1 MNNKIRIS
9 PILLSATRECCAL
22 ATLWRHEY
30 LTPEHLLFS
39 IASNTYFADAL
50 FRYRARVETVVDTL
64 KGYLENIETVPADE
78 HLELHISVYLDKVRK
93 EMRELAGAEVL
104 DVPHLIRVI
113 FNHPE
118 MHAYHALSEAMRS
131 TDPSDQDLF
140 LKLLER
146 SCPFNNSFDD
156 EEDEQT
162 QCREFICV
170 FGDEECIGMPIEL
183 ALTNEVIDDDDDVD
197 AEEDGGDD
205 DDDENYDRY
214 FGHAAPYTDEQSL
227 LLGSNEISWRDYVKP
242 IKFDPKKQNPLI
254 GREAEIARTLQVLC
268 RKEKNNPLHLGDP
281 GVGKTAIIYGLVEM
295 INHDKVPDRL
305 IGTEI
310 YQLDLSSLV
319 SGTQYRGEFEKRVKA
334 VMDGLVK
341 EGNAIVYID
350 GIHNIVGTGATG
362 DSHVDAANLLK
373 PYFENSGIQFIGST
387 TFADYKRS
395 LANSQ
400 SITRYFQQID
410 ILEPSIN
417 EAVNILMGLK
427 SRFEKFHGVTY
438 TDDAIEYAVKASAR
452 YINNRALPDKAID
465 LIDEAG
471 AYLELNPDD
480 SMTVTKNSI
489 SQVLA
494 KICKVEHLAD
504 SNADDE
510 RLDTLYERIN
520 AKIYGQDE
528 ALKSVVEAVQMSRAG
543 LLEENK
549 PVASLL
555 FVGPTGVGKT
565 EVARVLAHEMGM
577 NLVRFDMSEYAEKH
591 AVAKLIGSP
600 AGYVGYDDGGL
611 LTDAIRR
618 TPNCVLLLDEIEKAH
633 PDIYNILLQVMDYAS
648 LTDNHGNKA
657 DFRHVILIM
666 TSNAGAQHAG
676 KPAVGFNST
685 VRRGDVMA
693 KAVKST
699 FKPEFIN
706 RLSSVVVF
714 NDLSRHMAE
723 LILEKRIN
731 ELSERLKPNKIML
744 SISSQCR
751 EWLLDK
757 GFTPEYGAR
766 ELDRVISHS
775 LKTKLMREILFGE
788 LKNGGNASVDIA
800 NGELIIT
807 TTQPK
812 NDKQQLC

>member
-1 MNNKIRIS
+1 MDNKIRIS
-9 PILLSATRECCAL
+9 PILLAATTECCSL

-39 IASNTYFADAL
+39 IASNAYFSDAL
-50 FRYRARVETVVDTL
+50 RRYGARSESITDAL
-64 KGYLENIETVPADE
+64 KIYIDNLETVPKGE
-78 HLELHISVYLDKVRK
+78 KFELHISVYLDMVRK
-93 EMRELAGAEVL
+93 EMRELAGQEVL
-104 DVPHLIRVI
+104 DAPHLIQVI

-118 MHAYHALSEAMRS
+118 MYACYALTQALHSS
-131 TDPSDQDLF
+131 NPSDEDLF
-140 LKLLER
+140 LKLLKR
-146 SCPFNNSFDD
+146 SCAFNNNFDD
-156 EEDEQT
+156 EDDELSL
-162 QCREFICV
+162 CSDYIRV
-170 FGDEECIGMPIEL
+170 FGDAECIDTPIEIVSD
-183 ALTNEVIDDDDDVD
+183 NEAIDDDDD
-197 AEEDGGDD
+197 
-205 DDDENYDRY
+205 DDEEYENYEYEFPLSD
-214 FGHAAPYTDEQSL
+214 GQSSL
-227 LLGSNEISWRDYVKP
+227 SGSEEISWRNYVKV
-242 IKFDPKKQNPLI
+242 IQFDPQKHNPLI

-281 GVGKTAIIYGLVEM
+281 GVGKTAIIYGIADMLSHNKAPKR
-295 INHDKVPDRL
+295 IL
-305 IGTEI
+305 GTTI

-334 VMDGLVK
+334 VMDGILK

-362 DSHVDAANLLK
+362 ESHVDAANLLK
-373 PYFENSGIQFIGST
+373 PYFENSEIQFIGST

-395 LANSQ
+395 LANSP

-410 ILEPSIN
+410 IPEPSVD
-417 EAVNILMGLK
+417 EAINILRGLK
-427 SRFEKFHGVTY
+427 SRFERFHGVTY

-471 AYLELNPDD
+471 AYLELYPNEQ
-480 SMTVTKNSI
+480 MTITKNSI

-494 KICKVEHLAD
+494 KVCKVEHLAD

-510 RLDTLYERIN
+510 HLDTLYERIN

-591 AVAKLIGSP
+591 TVAKLIGSP

-723 LILEKRIN
+723 LILEKRIK
-731 ELSERLKPNKIML
+731 ELSERLKPNKITL

-751 EWLLDK
+751 EWLLNK

-775 LKTKLMREILFGE
+775 LKSKLMREILFGK
-788 LKNGGNASVDIA
+788 LKNGGNAWADIA

-807 TTQPK
+807 SNPS
-812 NDKQQLC
+812 NDDNVSRT

>member
-1 MNNKIRIS
+1 MDNKIRIS
-9 PILLSATRECCAL
+9 PILLAATTECCSL

-39 IASNTYFADAL
+39 IASNAYFSDAL
-50 FRYRARVETVVDTL
+50 RRYGARSESITDAL
-64 KGYLENIETVPADE
+64 KIYIDDLETVPKGE
-78 HLELHISVYLDKVRK
+78 KFELHISVYLDMVRK
-93 EMRELAGAEVL
+93 EMRELAGQEVL
-104 DVPHLIRVI
+104 DAPHLIQVI

-118 MHAYHALSEAMRS
+118 MYACYALTQALHSS
-131 TDPSDQDLF
+131 NPSDEDLF
-140 LKLLER
+140 LKLLKR
-146 SCPFNNSFDD
+146 SCAFNNSFDD
-156 EEDEQT
+156 EDDELSL
-162 QCREFICV
+162 CSDYIRV
-170 FGDEECIGMPIEL
+170 FGDAECIDTPIEIVSD
-183 ALTNEVIDDDDDVD
+183 NEAIDDDDDD
-197 AEEDGGDD
+197 EEY
-205 DDDENYDRY
+205 ENYEYEFPLSD
-214 FGHAAPYTDEQSL
+214 GQSSL
-227 LLGSNEISWRDYVKP
+227 SGSEEISWRNYVKV
-242 IKFDPKKQNPLI
+242 IQFDPQKHNPLI

-281 GVGKTAIIYGLVEM
+281 GVGKTAIIYGIADM
-295 INHDKVPDRL
+295 ISHNKAPERIL
-305 IGTEI
+305 GTTI

-334 VMDGLVK
+334 VMDGILK

-362 DSHVDAANLLK
+362 ESHVDAANLLK
-373 PYFENSGIQFIGST
+373 PYFENSEIQFIGST
-387 TFADYKRS
+387 TFTDYKRS
-395 LANSQ
+395 LANSP

-410 ILEPSIN
+410 IPEPSVD
-417 EAVNILMGLK
+417 EAINILRGLK
-427 SRFEKFHGVTY
+427 SRFERFHGVTY

-471 AYLELNPDD
+471 AYLELYPNEQ
-480 SMTVTKNSI
+480 MTITKNSI

-494 KICKVEHLAD
+494 KVCKVEHLAD

-510 RLDTLYERIN
+510 HLDTLYERIN

-591 AVAKLIGSP
+591 TVAKLIGSP

-723 LILEKRIN
+723 LILEKRIK
-731 ELSERLKPNKIML
+731 ELSERLKPNKISL

-775 LKTKLMREILFGE
+775 LKSKLMREILFGK
-788 LKNGGNASVDIA
+788 LKNGGNAWADIA
-800 NGELIIT
+800 DGELIIT
-807 TTQPK
+807 SNPS
-812 NDKQQLC
+812 NDDNVSRT

>member
-1 MNNKIRIS
+1 MDNKIRIS
-9 PILLSATRECCAL
+9 PILLAATTECCSL

-39 IASNTYFADAL
+39 IASNAYFSDAL
-50 FRYRARVETVVDTL
+50 RRYGARSESITDAL
-64 KGYLENIETVPADE
+64 KIYIDDLETVPKGE
-78 HLELHISVYLDKVRK
+78 KFELHISVYLDIVRK
-93 EMRELAGAEVL
+93 EMRELAGQEVL
-104 DVPHLIRVI
+104 DAPHLIQVI

-118 MHAYHALSEAMRS
+118 MYACYALTQALHSS
-131 TDPSDQDLF
+131 NPSDEDLF
-140 LKLLER
+140 LKLLKR
-146 SCPFNNSFDD
+146 SCAFNNSFDD
-156 EEDEQT
+156 EDDELSL
-162 QCREFICV
+162 CSDYIRV
-170 FGDEECIGMPIEL
+170 FGDAECIDTPIEIVSD
-183 ALTNEVIDDDDDVD
+183 NEAIDDDDD
-197 AEEDGGDD
+197 
-205 DDDENYDRY
+205 DDEEYENYEY
-214 FGHAAPYTDEQSL
+214 EFPLSGGQSSL
-227 LLGSNEISWRDYVKP
+227 SGSEEISWRNYVKV
-242 IKFDPKKQNPLI
+242 IQFDPQKHNPLI

-281 GVGKTAIIYGLVEM
+281 GVGKTAIIYGIADMLSHNKAPKR
-295 INHDKVPDRL
+295 IL
-305 IGTEI
+305 GTTI

-334 VMDGLVK
+334 VMDGILK

-362 DSHVDAANLLK
+362 ESHVDAANLLK
-373 PYFENSGIQFIGST
+373 PYFENSEIQFIGST

-395 LANSQ
+395 LANSP

-410 ILEPSIN
+410 IPEPSVD
-417 EAVNILMGLK
+417 EAINILRGLK
-427 SRFEKFHGVTY
+427 SRFERFHGVTY

-471 AYLELNPDD
+471 AYLELYPDD
-480 SMTVTKNSI
+480 QMTVTKNSI

-494 KICKVEHLAD
+494 KVCKVEHLAD

-510 RLDTLYERIN
+510 HLDTLYERIN

-591 AVAKLIGSP
+591 TVAKLIGSP

-723 LILEKRIN
+723 LILEKRIK
-731 ELSERLKPNKIML
+731 ELSERLKPNKITL

-751 EWLLDK
+751 EWLLNK

-775 LKTKLMREILFGE
+775 LKSKLMREILFGK
-788 LKNGGNASVDIA
+788 LKNGGNAWADIA

-807 TTQPK
+807 SNPS
-812 NDKQQLC
+812 NDDNVSRT

>member
-1 MNNKIRIS
+1 MDNKIRIS
-9 PILLSATRECCAL
+9 PILLAATTECCSL

-39 IASNTYFADAL
+39 IASNAYFSDAL
-50 FRYRARVETVVDTL
+50 RRYGARSESITDAL
-64 KGYLENIETVPADE
+64 KIYIDDLETVPKGE
-78 HLELHISVYLDKVRK
+78 KFELHISVYLDIVRK
-93 EMRELAGAEVL
+93 EMRELAGQEVL
-104 DVPHLIRVI
+104 DAPHLIQVI

-118 MHAYHALSEAMRS
+118 MYACYALTQALHSS
-131 TDPSDQDLF
+131 NPSDEDLF
-140 LKLLER
+140 LKLLKR
-146 SCPFNNSFDD
+146 SCAFNNSFDD
-156 EEDEQT
+156 EDDELSL
-162 QCREFICV
+162 CSDYIRV
-170 FGDEECIGMPIEL
+170 FGDAECIDTPIEIVSD
-183 ALTNEVIDDDDDVD
+183 NEAIDDDDD
-197 AEEDGGDD
+197 EEY
-205 DDDENYDRY
+205 ENYEYEFPLSD
-214 FGHAAPYTDEQSL
+214 GQSSL
-227 LLGSNEISWRDYVKP
+227 SGSEEISWRNYVKV
-242 IKFDPKKQNPLI
+242 IQFDPQKHNPLI

-281 GVGKTAIIYGLVEM
+281 GVGKTAIIYGIADMLSHNKAPKR
-295 INHDKVPDRL
+295 IL
-305 IGTEI
+305 GTTI

-334 VMDGLVK
+334 VMDGILK

-362 DSHVDAANLLK
+362 ESHVDAANLLK
-373 PYFENSGIQFIGST
+373 PYFENSEIQFIGST

-395 LANSQ
+395 LANSP

-410 ILEPSIN
+410 IPEPSVD
-417 EAVNILMGLK
+417 EAINILRGLK
-427 SRFEKFHGVTY
+427 SRFERFHGVTY

-471 AYLELNPDD
+471 AYLELYPNEQ
-480 SMTVTKNSI
+480 MTITKNSI

-494 KICKVEHLAD
+494 KVCKVEHLAD

-510 RLDTLYERIN
+510 HLDTLYERIN

-591 AVAKLIGSP
+591 TVAKLIGSP

-723 LILEKRIN
+723 LILEKRIK
-731 ELSERLKPNKIML
+731 ELSERLKPNKITL

-775 LKTKLMREILFGE
+775 LKSKLMREILFGK
-788 LKNGGNASVDIA
+788 LKNGGNAWADIA
-800 NGELIIT
+800 DGELIIT
-807 TTQPK
+807 SNPS
-812 NDKQQLC
+812 NDDNVSRT

>member
-1 MNNKIRIS
+1 MDNKIRIS
-9 PILLSATRECCAL
+9 PILLAATTECCSL

-39 IASNTYFADAL
+39 IASNAYFSDAL
-50 FRYRARVETVVDTL
+50 RRYGARSESITDAL
-64 KGYLENIETVPADE
+64 KIYIDNLETVPKGE
-78 HLELHISVYLDKVRK
+78 KFELHISVYLDIVRK
-93 EMRELAGAEVL
+93 EMRELAGQEVL
-104 DVPHLIRVI
+104 DAPHLIQVI

-118 MHAYHALSEAMRS
+118 MYACYALTQALHSS
-131 TDPSDQDLF
+131 NPSDEDLF
-140 LKLLER
+140 LKLLKR
-146 SCPFNNSFDD
+146 SCAFNNNFDD
-156 EEDEQT
+156 EDDELSL
-162 QCREFICV
+162 CSDYIRV
-170 FGDEECIGMPIEL
+170 FGDAECIDTPIEIVSD
-183 ALTNEVIDDDDDVD
+183 NEAIDDDDDD
-197 AEEDGGDD
+197 EEY
-205 DDDENYDRY
+205 ENYEY
-214 FGHAAPYTDEQSL
+214 EFPLSGGQSSL
-227 LLGSNEISWRDYVKP
+227 SGSEEISWRNYVKV
-242 IKFDPKKQNPLI
+242 IQFDPQKHNPLI

-281 GVGKTAIIYGLVEM
+281 GVGKTAIIYGIADMLSHNKAPKR
-295 INHDKVPDRL
+295 IL
-305 IGTEI
+305 GTTI

-334 VMDGLVK
+334 VMDGILK

-362 DSHVDAANLLK
+362 ESHVDAANLLK
-373 PYFENSGIQFIGST
+373 PYFENSEIQFIGST

-395 LANSQ
+395 LANSP

-410 ILEPSIN
+410 IPEPSVD
-417 EAVNILMGLK
+417 EAINILRGLK
-427 SRFEKFHGVTY
+427 SRFERFHGVTY

-471 AYLELNPDD
+471 AYLELYPNEQ
-480 SMTVTKNSI
+480 MTITKNSI

-494 KICKVEHLAD
+494 KVCKVEHLAD

-510 RLDTLYERIN
+510 HLDTLYERIN

-591 AVAKLIGSP
+591 TVAKLIGSP

-723 LILEKRIN
+723 LILEKRIK
-731 ELSERLKPNKIML
+731 ELSERLKPNKITL

-751 EWLLDK
+751 EWLLNK

-775 LKTKLMREILFGE
+775 LKSKLMREILFGK
-788 LKNGGNASVDIA
+788 LKNGGNAWADIA

-807 TTQPK
+807 SNPS
-812 NDKQQLC
+812 NDDNVSRT

>member
-1 MNNKIRIS
+1 MDNKIRIS
-9 PILLSATRECCAL
+9 PILLAATTECCSL

-39 IASNTYFADAL
+39 IASNAYFSDAL
-50 FRYRARVETVVDTL
+50 RRYGARSESITDAL
-64 KGYLENIETVPADE
+64 KIYMDDLETVPKGE
-78 HLELHISVYLDKVRK
+78 KFELHISVYLDIVRK
-93 EMRELAGAEVL
+93 EMRELAGQEVL
-104 DVPHLIRVI
+104 DAPHLIQVI

-118 MHAYHALSEAMRS
+118 MYACYALTQALHSS
-131 TDPSDQDLF
+131 NPSDEDLF
-140 LKLLER
+140 LKLLKR
-146 SCPFNNSFDD
+146 SCAFNNSFDD
-156 EEDEQT
+156 EDDELSL
-162 QCREFICV
+162 CSDYIRV
-170 FGDEECIGMPIEL
+170 FGDAECIDTPIEIVSD
-183 ALTNEVIDDDDDVD
+183 NEAIDDDDDD
-197 AEEDGGDD
+197 EEY
-205 DDDENYDRY
+205 ENYEYEFPLSD
-214 FGHAAPYTDEQSL
+214 GQSSL
-227 LLGSNEISWRDYVKP
+227 SGSEEISWRNYVKV
-242 IKFDPKKQNPLI
+242 IQFDPQKHNPLI

-281 GVGKTAIIYGLVEM
+281 GVGKTAIIYGIADMLSHNKAPKR
-295 INHDKVPDRL
+295 IL
-305 IGTEI
+305 GTTI

-334 VMDGLVK
+334 VMDGILK

-362 DSHVDAANLLK
+362 ESHVDAANLLK
-373 PYFENSGIQFIGST
+373 PYFENSEIQFIGST

-395 LANSQ
+395 LANSP

-410 ILEPSIN
+410 IPEPSVD
-417 EAVNILMGLK
+417 EAINILRGLK
-427 SRFEKFHGVTY
+427 SRFERFHGVTY

-471 AYLELNPDD
+471 AYLELYPNEQ
-480 SMTVTKNSI
+480 MTITKNSI

-494 KICKVEHLAD
+494 KVCKVEHLAD

-510 RLDTLYERIN
+510 HLDTLYERIN

-591 AVAKLIGSP
+591 TVAKLIGSP

-731 ELSERLKPNKIML
+731 ELSERLKPNKISL

-775 LKTKLMREILFGE
+775 LKSKLMREILFGK
-788 LKNGGNASVDIA
+788 LKNGGNAWADIA
-800 NGELIIT
+800 DGELIIT
-807 TTQPK
+807 SNPS
-812 NDKQQLC
+812 NDDNVSRT

>member
-1 MNNKIRIS
+1 MDNKIRIS
-9 PILLSATRECCAL
+9 PILLAATTECCSL

-39 IASNTYFADAL
+39 IASNAYFSDAL
-50 FRYRARVETVVDTL
+50 RRYGARSESITDAL
-64 KGYLENIETVPADE
+64 KIYIDDLETVPKGE
-78 HLELHISVYLDKVRK
+78 KFELHISVYLDMVRK
-93 EMRELAGAEVL
+93 EMRELAGQEVL
-104 DVPHLIRVI
+104 DAPHLIQVI

-118 MHAYHALSEAMRS
+118 MYACYALTQALHSS
-131 TDPSDQDLF
+131 NPSDEDLF
-140 LKLLER
+140 LKLLKR
-146 SCPFNNSFDD
+146 SCAFNNSFDD
-156 EEDEQT
+156 EDDELSL
-162 QCREFICV
+162 CSDYIRV
-170 FGDEECIGMPIEL
+170 FGDAECIDTPIEIVSD
-183 ALTNEVIDDDDDVD
+183 NEAIDDDDD
-197 AEEDGGDD
+197 EEY
-205 DDDENYDRY
+205 ENYEY
-214 FGHAAPYTDEQSL
+214 EFPLSGGQSSL
-227 LLGSNEISWRDYVKP
+227 SGSEEISWRNYVKV
-242 IKFDPKKQNPLI
+242 IQFDPQKHNPLI

-281 GVGKTAIIYGLVEM
+281 GVGKTAIIYGIADMLSHNKAPKR
-295 INHDKVPDRL
+295 IL
-305 IGTEI
+305 GTTI

-334 VMDGLVK
+334 VMDGILK

-362 DSHVDAANLLK
+362 ESHVDAANLLK
-373 PYFENSGIQFIGST
+373 PYFENSEIQFIGST

-395 LANSQ
+395 LANSP

-410 ILEPSIN
+410 IPEPSVD
-417 EAVNILMGLK
+417 EAINILRGLK
-427 SRFEKFHGVTY
+427 SRFERFHGVTY

-471 AYLELNPDD
+471 AYLELYPNEQ
-480 SMTVTKNSI
+480 MTITKNSI

-494 KICKVEHLAD
+494 KVCKVEHLAD

-510 RLDTLYERIN
+510 HLDTLYERIN
-520 AKIYGQDE
+520 TKIYGQDE

-565 EVARVLAHEMGM
+565 EVAKVLAHEMGM

-591 AVAKLIGSP
+591 TVAKLIGSP

-723 LILEKRIN
+723 LILEKRIK
-731 ELSERLKPNKIML
+731 ELSERLKPNKITL

-775 LKTKLMREILFGE
+775 LKSKLMREILFGK
-788 LKNGGNASVDIA
+788 LKNGGNACADIA
-800 NGELIIT
+800 DGELIIT
-807 TTQPK
+807 SNPS
-812 NDKQQLC
+812 NDDNVSRT

>member
-1 MNNKIRIS
+1 MDNKIRIS
-9 PILLSATRECCAL
+9 PILLAATTECCSL

-39 IASNTYFADAL
+39 IASNAYFSDAL
-50 FRYRARVETVVDTL
+50 RRYGARSESITDAL
-64 KGYLENIETVPADE
+64 KIYIDDLETVPKGE
-78 HLELHISVYLDKVRK
+78 KFELHISVYLDMVRK
-93 EMRELAGAEVL
+93 EMRELAGQEVL
-104 DVPHLIRVI
+104 DAPHLIQVI

-118 MHAYHALSEAMRS
+118 MYACYALTQALHSS
-131 TDPSDQDLF
+131 NPSDEDLF
-140 LKLLER
+140 LKLLKR
-146 SCPFNNSFDD
+146 SCAFNNSFDD
-156 EEDEQT
+156 EDDELSL
-162 QCREFICV
+162 CSDYIRV
-170 FGDEECIGMPIEL
+170 FGDAECIDTPIEIVSD
-183 ALTNEVIDDDDDVD
+183 NEAIDDDDDD
-197 AEEDGGDD
+197 EEY
-205 DDDENYDRY
+205 ENYEYEFPLSD
-214 FGHAAPYTDEQSL
+214 GQSSL
-227 LLGSNEISWRDYVKP
+227 SGSEEISWRNYVKV
-242 IKFDPKKQNPLI
+242 IQFDPQKHNPLI

-281 GVGKTAIIYGLVEM
+281 GVGKTAIIYGIADM
-295 INHDKVPDRL
+295 ISHNKAPERIL
-305 IGTEI
+305 GTKI

-334 VMDGLVK
+334 VMDGILK

-362 DSHVDAANLLK
+362 ESHVDAANLLK
-373 PYFENSGIQFIGST
+373 PYFENSEIQFIGST

-395 LANSQ
+395 LANSP

-410 ILEPSIN
+410 IPEPSVD
-417 EAVNILMGLK
+417 EAINILRGLK
-427 SRFEKFHGVTY
+427 SRFERFHGVTY

-471 AYLELNPDD
+471 AYLELYPNEQ
-480 SMTVTKNSI
+480 MTITKNSI

-494 KICKVEHLAD
+494 KVCKVEHLAD

-510 RLDTLYERIN
+510 HLDTLYERIN

-591 AVAKLIGSP
+591 TVAKLIGSP

-723 LILEKRIN
+723 LILEKRIK
-731 ELSERLKPNKIML
+731 ELSERLKPNKISL

-775 LKTKLMREILFGE
+775 LKSKLMREILFGK
-788 LKNGGNASVDIA
+788 LKNGGNAWADIA
-800 NGELIIT
+800 DGELIIT
-807 TTQPK
+807 SNPS
-812 NDKQQLC
+812 NDDNVSRT

>member
-1 MNNKIRIS
+1 MDNKIRIS
-9 PILLSATRECCAL
+9 PILLAATTECCSL

-39 IASNTYFADAL
+39 IASNAYFSDAL
-50 FRYRARVETVVDTL
+50 RRYGARSESITDAL
-64 KGYLENIETVPADE
+64 KTYIDDLETVPKGE
-78 HLELHISVYLDKVRK
+78 KFELHISVYLDMVRK
-93 EMRELAGAEVL
+93 EMRELAGQEVL
-104 DVPHLIRVI
+104 DAPHLIQVI

-118 MHAYHALSEAMRS
+118 MYACYALTQALHSS
-131 TDPSDQDLF
+131 NPSDEDLF
-140 LKLLER
+140 LKLLKR
-146 SCPFNNSFDD
+146 SCAFNNSFDD
-156 EEDEQT
+156 EDDELSL
-162 QCREFICV
+162 CSDYIRV
-170 FGDEECIGMPIEL
+170 FGDAECIDTPIEIVSD
-183 ALTNEVIDDDDDVD
+183 NEAIDDDDDD
-197 AEEDGGDD
+197 EEY
-205 DDDENYDRY
+205 ENYEYEFPLSD
-214 FGHAAPYTDEQSL
+214 GQSSL
-227 LLGSNEISWRDYVKP
+227 SGSEEISWRNYVKV
-242 IKFDPKKQNPLI
+242 IQFDPQKHNPLI

-281 GVGKTAIIYGLVEM
+281 GVGKTAIIYGIADMLSHNKAPKR
-295 INHDKVPDRL
+295 IL
-305 IGTEI
+305 GTTI

-334 VMDGLVK
+334 VMDGILK

-362 DSHVDAANLLK
+362 ESHVDAANLLK
-373 PYFENSGIQFIGST
+373 PYFENSEIQFIGST

-395 LANSQ
+395 LANSP

-410 ILEPSIN
+410 IPEPSVD
-417 EAVNILMGLK
+417 EAINILRGLK
-427 SRFEKFHGVTY
+427 SRFERFHSVTY

-471 AYLELNPDD
+471 AYLELYPNEQ
-480 SMTVTKNSI
+480 MTITKNSI

-494 KICKVEHLAD
+494 KVCKVEHLAD

-510 RLDTLYERIN
+510 HLDTLYERIN

-591 AVAKLIGSP
+591 TVAKLIGSP

-723 LILEKRIN
+723 LILEKRIK
-731 ELSERLKPNKIML
+731 ELSERLKPNKISL

-775 LKTKLMREILFGE
+775 LKSKLMREILFGK
-788 LKNGGNASVDIA
+788 LKNGGNAWADIA
-800 NGELIIT
+800 DGELIIT
-807 TTQPK
+807 SNPS
-812 NDKQQLC
+812 NDDNVSRT

>member
-1 MNNKIRIS
+1 MDNKIRIS
-9 PILLSATRECCAL
+9 PILLAATTECCSL

-39 IASNTYFADAL
+39 IASNAYFSDAL
-50 FRYRARVETVVDTL
+50 RRYGARSESITDAL
-64 KGYLENIETVPADE
+64 KIYMDDLETVPKGE
-78 HLELHISVYLDKVRK
+78 KFELHISVYLDIVRK
-93 EMRELAGAEVL
+93 EMRELAGQEVL
-104 DVPHLIRVI
+104 DAPHLIQVI

-118 MHAYHALSEAMRS
+118 MYACYALTQALHSS
-131 TDPSDQDLF
+131 NPSDEDLF
-140 LKLLER
+140 LKLLKR
-146 SCPFNNSFDD
+146 SCAFNNSFDD
-156 EEDEQT
+156 EDDELSL
-162 QCREFICV
+162 CSDYIRV
-170 FGDEECIGMPIEL
+170 FGDAECIDTPIEIVSD
-183 ALTNEVIDDDDDVD
+183 NEAIDDDDD
-197 AEEDGGDD
+197 
-205 DDDENYDRY
+205 DDEEYENFEYE
-214 FGHAAPYTDEQSL
+214 FPLSGGQSSL
-227 LLGSNEISWRDYVKP
+227 SGSEEISWRNYVKV
-242 IKFDPKKQNPLI
+242 IQFDPQKHNPLI

-281 GVGKTAIIYGLVEM
+281 GVGKTAIIYGIADMLSHNKAPKR
-295 INHDKVPDRL
+295 IL
-305 IGTEI
+305 GTTI

-334 VMDGLVK
+334 VMDGILK

-362 DSHVDAANLLK
+362 ESHVDAANLLK
-373 PYFENSGIQFIGST
+373 PYFENSEIQFIGST

-395 LANSQ
+395 LANSP

-410 ILEPSIN
+410 IPEPSVD
-417 EAVNILMGLK
+417 EAINILRGLK
-427 SRFEKFHGVTY
+427 SRFERFHGVTY

-471 AYLELNPDD
+471 AYLELYPNEQ
-480 SMTVTKNSI
+480 MTITKNSI

-494 KICKVEHLAD
+494 KVCKVEHLAD

-510 RLDTLYERIN
+510 HLDTLYERIN

-591 AVAKLIGSP
+591 TVAKLIGSP

-723 LILEKRIN
+723 LILEKRIK
-731 ELSERLKPNKIML
+731 ELSERLKPNKITL

-751 EWLLDK
+751 EWLLNK

-775 LKTKLMREILFGE
+775 LKSKLMREILFGK
-788 LKNGGNASVDIA
+788 LKNGGNAWADIA
-800 NGELIIT
+800 DGELIIT
-807 TTQPK
+807 SNPS
-812 NDKQQLC
+812 NDDNVSRT

>member
-1 MNNKIRIS
+1 MDNKIRIS
-9 PILLSATRECCAL
+9 PILLAATTECCSL

-39 IASNTYFADAL
+39 IASNAYFSDAL
-50 FRYRARVETVVDTL
+50 RRYGARSESITDAL
-64 KGYLENIETVPADE
+64 KIYIDDLETVPKGE
-78 HLELHISVYLDKVRK
+78 KFELHISVYLDIVRK
-93 EMRELAGAEVL
+93 EMRELAGQEVL
-104 DVPHLIRVI
+104 DAPHLIQVI

-118 MHAYHALSEAMRS
+118 MYACYALTQALHSS
-131 TDPSDQDLF
+131 NPSDEDLF
-140 LKLLER
+140 LKLLKR
-146 SCPFNNSFDD
+146 SCAFNNSFDD
-156 EEDEQT
+156 EDDELSL
-162 QCREFICV
+162 CSDYIRV
-170 FGDEECIGMPIEL
+170 FGDAECIDTPIEIVSD
-183 ALTNEVIDDDDDVD
+183 NEAIDDDDDD
-197 AEEDGGDD
+197 EEY
-205 DDDENYDRY
+205 ENYEYEFPLSD
-214 FGHAAPYTDEQSL
+214 GQSSL
-227 LLGSNEISWRDYVKP
+227 SGSEEISWRNYVKV
-242 IKFDPKKQNPLI
+242 IQFDPQKHNPLI

-281 GVGKTAIIYGLVEM
+281 GVGKTAIIYGIADMLSHNKAPKR
-295 INHDKVPDRL
+295 IL
-305 IGTEI
+305 GTTI

-334 VMDGLVK
+334 VMDGILK

-362 DSHVDAANLLK
+362 ESHVDAANLLK
-373 PYFENSGIQFIGST
+373 PYFENSEIQFIGST

-395 LANSQ
+395 LANSP

-410 ILEPSIN
+410 IPEPSVD
-417 EAVNILMGLK
+417 EAINILRGVK
-427 SRFEKFHGVTY
+427 SRFERFHGVTY

-471 AYLELNPDD
+471 AYLELYPDD
-480 SMTVTKNSI
+480 QMTVTKNSI

-494 KICKVEHLAD
+494 KVCKVEHLAD

-510 RLDTLYERIN
+510 HLDTLYERIN

-591 AVAKLIGSP
+591 TVAKLIGSP

-723 LILEKRIN
+723 LILEKRIK
-731 ELSERLKPNKIML
+731 ELSERLKPNKITL

-775 LKTKLMREILFGE
+775 LKSKLMREILFGK
-788 LKNGGNASVDIA
+788 LKNGGNAWADIA
-800 NGELIIT
+800 DGELIIT
-807 TTQPK
+807 SNPS
-812 NDKQQLC
+812 NDDNVSRT

>member
-1 MNNKIRIS
+1 MDNKIRIS
-9 PILLSATRECCAL
+9 PILLAATTECCSL

-39 IASNTYFADAL
+39 IASNAYFSDAL
-50 FRYRARVETVVDTL
+50 RRYGARSESITDAL
-64 KGYLENIETVPADE
+64 KIYIDDLETVPKGE
-78 HLELHISVYLDKVRK
+78 KFELHISVYLDMVRK
-93 EMRELAGAEVL
+93 EMRELAGQEVL
-104 DVPHLIRVI
+104 DAPHLIQVI

-118 MHAYHALSEAMRS
+118 MYACYALTQALHSS
-131 TDPSDQDLF
+131 NPSDEDLF
-140 LKLLER
+140 LKLLKR
-146 SCPFNNSFDD
+146 SCAFNNSFDD
-156 EEDEQT
+156 EDDELSL
-162 QCREFICV
+162 CSDYIRV
-170 FGDEECIGMPIEL
+170 FGDAECIDTPIEIVSD
-183 ALTNEVIDDDDDVD
+183 NEAIDDDDDD
-197 AEEDGGDD
+197 EEY
-205 DDDENYDRY
+205 ENYEYEFPLSD
-214 FGHAAPYTDEQSL
+214 GQSSL
-227 LLGSNEISWRDYVKP
+227 SGSEEISWRNYVKV
-242 IKFDPKKQNPLI
+242 IQFDPQKHNPLI

-281 GVGKTAIIYGLVEM
+281 GVGKTAIIYGIADM
-295 INHDKVPDRL
+295 ISHNKAPKRIL
-305 IGTEI
+305 GTTI

-334 VMDGLVK
+334 VMDGILK

-362 DSHVDAANLLK
+362 ESHVDAANLLK
-373 PYFENSGIQFIGST
+373 PYFENSEIQFIGST

-395 LANSQ
+395 LANSP

-410 ILEPSIN
+410 IPEPSVD
-417 EAVNILMGLK
+417 EAINILRGLK
-427 SRFEKFHGVTY
+427 SRFERFHGVTY

-471 AYLELNPDD
+471 AYLELYPDD
-480 SMTVTKNSI
+480 QMTVTKNSI
-489 SQVLA
+489 SHVLA
-494 KICKVEHLAD
+494 KVCKVEHLAD

-510 RLDTLYERIN
+510 HLDTLYERIN

-591 AVAKLIGSP
+591 TVAKLIGSP

-723 LILEKRIN
+723 LILEKRIK
-731 ELSERLKPNKIML
+731 ELSERLKPNKISL

-775 LKTKLMREILFGE
+775 LKSKLMREILFGK
-788 LKNGGNASVDIA
+788 LKNGGNAWADIA
-800 NGELIIT
+800 DGELIIT
-807 TTQPK
+807 SNPS
-812 NDKQQLC
+812 NDDNVSRT

>member
-1 MNNKIRIS
+1 MDNKIRIS
-9 PILLSATRECCAL
+9 PILLAATTECCSL

-39 IASNTYFADAL
+39 IASNAYFSDAL
-50 FRYRARVETVVDTL
+50 RRYGARSESITDAL
-64 KGYLENIETVPADE
+64 KIYIDDLETVPKGE
-78 HLELHISVYLDKVRK
+78 KFELHISVYLDIVRK
-93 EMRELAGAEVL
+93 EMRELAGQEVL
-104 DVPHLIRVI
+104 DAPHLIQVI

-118 MHAYHALSEAMRS
+118 MYACYALTQALHSS
-131 TDPSDQDLF
+131 NPSDEDLF
-140 LKLLER
+140 LKLLKR
-146 SCPFNNSFDD
+146 SCAFNNSFDD
-156 EEDEQT
+156 EDDELSL
-162 QCREFICV
+162 CSDYIRV
-170 FGDEECIGMPIEL
+170 FGDAECIDTPIEIVSD
-183 ALTNEVIDDDDDVD
+183 NEAIDDDDDD
-197 AEEDGGDD
+197 EEY
-205 DDDENYDRY
+205 ENYEYEFPLSD
-214 FGHAAPYTDEQSL
+214 GQSSL
-227 LLGSNEISWRDYVKP
+227 SGSEEISWRNYVKV
-242 IKFDPKKQNPLI
+242 IQFDPQKHNPLI

-281 GVGKTAIIYGLVEM
+281 GVGKTAIIYGIADMLSHNKAPKR
-295 INHDKVPDRL
+295 IL
-305 IGTEI
+305 GTTI

-334 VMDGLVK
+334 VMDGILK

-362 DSHVDAANLLK
+362 ESHVDAANLLK
-373 PYFENSGIQFIGST
+373 PYFENSEIQFIGST
-387 TFADYKRS
+387 TFADFKRS
-395 LANSQ
+395 LANSP

-410 ILEPSIN
+410 IPEPSVD
-417 EAVNILMGLK
+417 EAINILRGLK

-471 AYLELNPDD
+471 AYLELYPNEQ
-480 SMTVTKNSI
+480 MTITKNSI

-494 KICKVEHLAD
+494 KVCKVEHLAD

-510 RLDTLYERIN
+510 HLDTLYERIN

-591 AVAKLIGSP
+591 TVAKLIGSP

-723 LILEKRIN
+723 LILEKRIK
-731 ELSERLKPNKIML
+731 ELSERLKPNKISL

-775 LKTKLMREILFGE
+775 LKSKLMREILFGK
-788 LKNGGNASVDIA
+788 LKNGGNAWADIA
-800 NGELIIT
+800 DGELIIT
-807 TTQPK
+807 SNPS
-812 NDKQQLC
+812 NDDNVSRT

>member
-1 MNNKIRIS
+1 MDNKIRIS
-9 PILLSATRECCAL
+9 PILLAATTECCSL

-39 IASNTYFADAL
+39 IASNAYFSDAL
-50 FRYRARVETVVDTL
+50 RRYGARSESITDAL
-64 KGYLENIETVPADE
+64 KIYIDDLETVPKGE
-78 HLELHISVYLDKVRK
+78 KFELHISVYLDMVRK
-93 EMRELAGAEVL
+93 EMRELAGQEVL
-104 DVPHLIRVI
+104 DAPHLIQVI

-118 MHAYHALSEAMRS
+118 MYACYALTQALHSS
-131 TDPSDQDLF
+131 NPSDEDLF
-140 LKLLER
+140 LKLLKR
-146 SCPFNNSFDD
+146 SCAFNNSFDD
-156 EEDEQT
+156 EDDELSL
-162 QCREFICV
+162 CSDYIRV
-170 FGDEECIGMPIEL
+170 FGDAECIDTPIEIVSD
-183 ALTNEVIDDDDDVD
+183 NEAIDDDDDD
-197 AEEDGGDD
+197 EEY
-205 DDDENYDRY
+205 ENYEYEFPLSD
-214 FGHAAPYTDEQSL
+214 GQSSL
-227 LLGSNEISWRDYVKP
+227 SGSEEISWRNYVKV
-242 IKFDPKKQNPLI
+242 IQFDPQKHNPLI

-281 GVGKTAIIYGLVEM
+281 GVGKTAIIYGIADM
-295 INHDKVPDRL
+295 ISHNKAPKRIL
-305 IGTEI
+305 GTTI

-334 VMDGLVK
+334 VMDGILK

-362 DSHVDAANLLK
+362 ESHVDAANLLK
-373 PYFENSGIQFIGST
+373 PYFENSEIQFIGST

-395 LANSQ
+395 LANSP

-410 ILEPSIN
+410 IPEPSVD
-417 EAVNILMGLK
+417 EAINILRGLK
-427 SRFEKFHGVTY
+427 SRFERFHGVTY

-471 AYLELNPDD
+471 AYLELYPNEQ
-480 SMTVTKNSI
+480 MTITKNSI

-494 KICKVEHLAD
+494 KVCKVEHLAD

-510 RLDTLYERIN
+510 HLDTLYERIN

-591 AVAKLIGSP
+591 TVAKLIGSP

-723 LILEKRIN
+723 LILEKRIK
-731 ELSERLKPNKIML
+731 ELSERLKPNKISL

-775 LKTKLMREILFGE
+775 LKSKLMREILFGK
-788 LKNGGNASVDIA
+788 LKNGGNAWADIA
-800 NGELIIT
+800 DGELIIT
-807 TTQPK
+807 SNPS
-812 NDKQQLC
+812 NDDNVSRT

>member
-1 MNNKIRIS
+1 MDNKIRIS
-9 PILLSATRECCAL
+9 PILLAATTECCTL

-39 IASNTYFADAL
+39 IASNAYFSDAL
-50 FRYRARVETVVDTL
+50 RRYGARSESITDAL
-64 KGYLENIETVPADE
+64 KIYIDDLETVPKGE
-78 HLELHISVYLDKVRK
+78 KFELHISVYLDMVRK
-93 EMRELAGAEVL
+93 EMRELAGQEVL
-104 DVPHLIRVI
+104 DAPHLIQVI

-118 MHAYHALSEAMRS
+118 MYACYALTQALHSS
-131 TDPSDQDLF
+131 NPSDEDLF
-140 LKLLER
+140 LKLLKR
-146 SCPFNNSFDD
+146 SCAFNNSFDD
-156 EEDEQT
+156 EDDELSL
-162 QCREFICV
+162 CSDYIRV
-170 FGDEECIGMPIEL
+170 FGDAECIDTPIEIVSD
-183 ALTNEVIDDDDDVD
+183 NEAIDDDDD
-197 AEEDGGDD
+197 EEY
-205 DDDENYDRY
+205 ENYEYEFPLSD
-214 FGHAAPYTDEQSL
+214 GQSSL
-227 LLGSNEISWRDYVKP
+227 SGSEEISWRNYVKV
-242 IKFDPKKQNPLI
+242 IQFDPQKHNPLI
-254 GREAEIARTLQVLC
+254 GREAEIARTMQVLC

-281 GVGKTAIIYGLVEM
+281 GVGKTAIIYGIADMLSHNKAPKR
-295 INHDKVPDRL
+295 IL
-305 IGTEI
+305 GTTI

-334 VMDGLVK
+334 VMDGILK

-362 DSHVDAANLLK
+362 ESHVDAANLLK
-373 PYFENSGIQFIGST
+373 PYFENSEIQFIGST
-387 TFADYKRS
+387 TFADFKRS
-395 LANSQ
+395 LANSP

-410 ILEPSIN
+410 IPEPSVD
-417 EAVNILMGLK
+417 EAINILRGLK

-471 AYLELNPDD
+471 AYLELYPNEQ
-480 SMTVTKNSI
+480 MTITKNSI

-494 KICKVEHLAD
+494 KVCKVEHLAD

-510 RLDTLYERIN
+510 HLDTLYERIN

-591 AVAKLIGSP
+591 TVAKLIGSP

-676 KPAVGFNST
+676 KPAVGFIST

-723 LILEKRIN
+723 LILEKRIK
-731 ELSERLKPNKIML
+731 ELSERLKPNKISL

-775 LKTKLMREILFGE
+775 LKSKLMREILFGK
-788 LKNGGNASVDIA
+788 LKNGGNAWADIA
-800 NGELIIT
+800 DGELIIT
-807 TTQPK
+807 SNPT
-812 NDKQQLC
+812 NDDNVSRT

>member
-1 MNNKIRIS
+1 MDNKIRIS
-9 PILLSATRECCAL
+9 PILLAATTECCSL

-39 IASNTYFADAL
+39 IASNAYFSDAL
-50 FRYRARVETVVDTL
+50 RRYGARSESITDAL
-64 KGYLENIETVPADE
+64 KIYIDDLETVPKGE
-78 HLELHISVYLDKVRK
+78 KFELHISVYLDIVRK
-93 EMRELAGAEVL
+93 EMRELAGQEVL
-104 DVPHLIRVI
+104 DAPHLIQVI

-118 MHAYHALSEAMRS
+118 MYACYALTQALHSS
-131 TDPSDQDLF
+131 NPSDEDLF
-140 LKLLER
+140 LKLLKR
-146 SCPFNNSFDD
+146 SCAFNNSFDD
-156 EEDEQT
+156 EDDELSL
-162 QCREFICV
+162 CSDYIRV
-170 FGDEECIGMPIEL
+170 FGDAECIDTPIEIVSD
-183 ALTNEVIDDDDDVD
+183 NEAIDDDDD
-197 AEEDGGDD
+197 EEY
-205 DDDENYDRY
+205 ENYEFEFPLSD
-214 FGHAAPYTDEQSL
+214 GQSSL
-227 LLGSNEISWRDYVKP
+227 SGSEEISWRNYVKV
-242 IKFDPKKQNPLI
+242 IQFDPQKHNPLI

-281 GVGKTAIIYGLVEM
+281 GVGKTAIIYGIADMLSHNKAPKR
-295 INHDKVPDRL
+295 IL
-305 IGTEI
+305 GTTI

-334 VMDGLVK
+334 VMDGILK

-362 DSHVDAANLLK
+362 ESHVDAANLLK
-373 PYFENSGIQFIGST
+373 PYFENSEIQFIGST

-395 LANSQ
+395 LANSP

-410 ILEPSIN
+410 IPEPSVD
-417 EAVNILMGLK
+417 EAINILRGLK
-427 SRFEKFHGVTY
+427 SRFERFHGVTY

-471 AYLELNPDD
+471 AYLELYPNEQ
-480 SMTVTKNSI
+480 MTITKNSI

-494 KICKVEHLAD
+494 KVCKVEHLAD
-504 SNADDE
+504 SNANDE
-510 RLDTLYERIN
+510 HLDTLYERIN

-591 AVAKLIGSP
+591 TVAKLIGSP

-723 LILEKRIN
+723 LILEKRIK
-731 ELSERLKPNKIML
+731 ELSERLKPNKISL

-775 LKTKLMREILFGE
+775 LKSKLMREILFGK
-788 LKNGGNASVDIA
+788 LKNGGNAWADIA
-800 NGELIIT
+800 DGELIIT
-807 TTQPK
+807 STPS
-812 NDKQQLC
+812 NDDNVSRT

>member
-1 MNNKIRIS
+1 MDNKIRIS
-9 PILLSATRECCAL
+9 PILLAATTECCSL

-39 IASNTYFADAL
+39 IASNAYFSDAL
-50 FRYRARVETVVDTL
+50 RRYGARSESITDAL
-64 KGYLENIETVPADE
+64 KIYIDDLETVPKGE
-78 HLELHISVYLDKVRK
+78 KFKLHISVYLDMVRK
-93 EMRELAGAEVL
+93 EMRELAGQEVL
-104 DVPHLIRVI
+104 DAPHLIQVI

-118 MHAYHALSEAMRS
+118 MYACYALTQALHSS
-131 TDPSDQDLF
+131 NPSDEDLF
-140 LKLLER
+140 LKLLKR
-146 SCPFNNSFDD
+146 SCAFNNSFDD
-156 EEDEQT
+156 EDDELSL
-162 QCREFICV
+162 CSDYIRI
-170 FGDEECIGMPIEL
+170 FGDAECIDTPIEIVSD
-183 ALTNEVIDDDDDVD
+183 NEAIDDDDDD
-197 AEEDGGDD
+197 EEY
-205 DDDENYDRY
+205 ENYEYEFPLSD
-214 FGHAAPYTDEQSL
+214 GQSSL
-227 LLGSNEISWRDYVKP
+227 SGSEEISWRNYVKV
-242 IKFDPKKQNPLI
+242 IQFDPQKHNPLI
-254 GREAEIARTLQVLC
+254 GREAEIARTMQVLC

-281 GVGKTAIIYGLVEM
+281 GVGKTAIIYGIADM
-295 INHDKVPDRL
+295 ISHNKAPKRIL
-305 IGTEI
+305 GTTI

-334 VMDGLVK
+334 VMDGILK

-362 DSHVDAANLLK
+362 ESHVDAANLLK
-373 PYFENSGIQFIGST
+373 PYFENSEIQFIGST

-395 LANSQ
+395 LANSP

-410 ILEPSIN
+410 IPEPSVD
-417 EAVNILMGLK
+417 EAVNILRGLK
-427 SRFEKFHGVTY
+427 SRFERFHGVTY

-471 AYLELNPDD
+471 AYLELYPNEQ
-480 SMTVTKNSI
+480 MTITKNSI

-494 KICKVEHLAD
+494 KVCKVEHLAD

-510 RLDTLYERIN
+510 HLDTLYERIN
-520 AKIYGQDE
+520 TKIYGQDE

-591 AVAKLIGSP
+591 TVAKLIGSP

-731 ELSERLKPNKIML
+731 ELSERLKPNKISL

-775 LKTKLMREILFGE
+775 LKSKLMREILFGK
-788 LKNGGNASVDIA
+788 LKNGGEAWADIA
-800 NGELIIT
+800 DGELIIT
-807 TTQPK
+807 SNPS
-812 NDKQQLC
+812 NDDNVSRT

>member
-1 MNNKIRIS
+1 MDNKIRIS
-9 PILLSATRECCAL
+9 PILLAATTECCSL

-39 IASNTYFADAL
+39 IASNAYFSDAL
-50 FRYRARVETVVDTL
+50 RRYGARSESITDAL
-64 KGYLENIETVPADE
+64 KIYIDDLETVPKGE
-78 HLELHISVYLDKVRK
+78 KFELHISVYLDMVRK
-93 EMRELAGAEVL
+93 EMRELAGQEVL
-104 DVPHLIRVI
+104 DAPHLIQVI

-118 MHAYHALSEAMRS
+118 MYACYALTQALHSS
-131 TDPSDQDLF
+131 NPSDEDLF
-140 LKLLER
+140 LKLLKR
-146 SCPFNNSFDD
+146 SCAFNNSFDD
-156 EEDEQT
+156 EDDELSL
-162 QCREFICV
+162 CSDYIRV
-170 FGDEECIGMPIEL
+170 FGDAECIDTPIEIVSD
-183 ALTNEVIDDDDDVD
+183 NEAIDDDDD
-197 AEEDGGDD
+197 
-205 DDDENYDRY
+205 DDEEYENYEYEFPLSD
-214 FGHAAPYTDEQSL
+214 GQSSL
-227 LLGSNEISWRDYVKP
+227 SGSEEISWRNYVKV
-242 IKFDPKKQNPLI
+242 IQFDPQKHNPLI

-281 GVGKTAIIYGLVEM
+281 GVGKTAIIYGIADMLSHNKAPKR
-295 INHDKVPDRL
+295 IL
-305 IGTEI
+305 GTTI

-334 VMDGLVK
+334 VMDGILK

-362 DSHVDAANLLK
+362 ESHVDAANLLK
-373 PYFENSGIQFIGST
+373 PYFENSEIQFIGST

-395 LANSQ
+395 LANSP

-410 ILEPSIN
+410 IPEPSVD
-417 EAVNILMGLK
+417 EAINILRGLK
-427 SRFEKFHGVTY
+427 SRFERFHGVTY

-471 AYLELNPDD
+471 AYLELYPNEQ
-480 SMTVTKNSI
+480 MTITKNSI

-494 KICKVEHLAD
+494 KVCKVEHLAD

-510 RLDTLYERIN
+510 HLDTLYERIN

-591 AVAKLIGSP
+591 TVAKLIGSP

-723 LILEKRIN
+723 LILEKRIK
-731 ELSERLKPNKIML
+731 ELSERLKPNKISL

-775 LKTKLMREILFGE
+775 LKSKLMREILFGK
-788 LKNGGNASVDIA
+788 LKNGGNAWADIA
-800 NGELIIT
+800 DGELIIT
-807 TTQPK
+807 SNPS
-812 NDKQQLC
+812 NDDNVSRT

>member
-1 MNNKIRIS
+1 MDNKIRIS
-9 PILLSATRECCAL
+9 PILLAATTECCSL

-39 IASNTYFADAL
+39 IASNAYFSDAL
-50 FRYRARVETVVDTL
+50 RRYGARSESITDAL
-64 KGYLENIETVPADE
+64 KIYIDDLETVPKGE
-78 HLELHISVYLDKVRK
+78 KFELHISVYLDMVRK
-93 EMRELAGAEVL
+93 EMRELAGQEVL
-104 DVPHLIRVI
+104 DAPHLIQVI

-118 MHAYHALSEAMRS
+118 MYACYALTQALHSS
-131 TDPSDQDLF
+131 NPSDEDLF
-140 LKLLER
+140 LKLLKR
-146 SCPFNNSFDD
+146 SCAFNNSFDD
-156 EEDEQT
+156 EDDELSL
-162 QCREFICV
+162 CSDYIRV
-170 FGDEECIGMPIEL
+170 FGDAECIDTPIEIVSD
-183 ALTNEVIDDDDDVD
+183 NEAIDDDDDD
-197 AEEDGGDD
+197 EEY
-205 DDDENYDRY
+205 ENYEYEFPLSD
-214 FGHAAPYTDEQSL
+214 GQSSL
-227 LLGSNEISWRDYVKP
+227 SGSEEISWRNYVKV
-242 IKFDPKKQNPLI
+242 IQFDPKKHNPLI

-281 GVGKTAIIYGLVEM
+281 GVGKTAIIYGIADM
-295 INHDKVPDRL
+295 ISHNKAPKRIL
-305 IGTEI
+305 GTTI

-334 VMDGLVK
+334 VMDGILK

-362 DSHVDAANLLK
+362 ESHVDAANLLK
-373 PYFENSGIQFIGST
+373 PYFENSEIQFIGST

-395 LANSQ
+395 LANSP

-410 ILEPSIN
+410 IPEPSVD
-417 EAVNILMGLK
+417 EAINILRGLK
-427 SRFEKFHGVTY
+427 SRFERFHGVTY

-471 AYLELNPDD
+471 AYLELYPDEQ
-480 SMTVTKNSI
+480 MTITKNSI

-494 KICKVEHLAD
+494 KVCKVEHLAD

-510 RLDTLYERIN
+510 HLDTLYERIN

-591 AVAKLIGSP
+591 TVAKLIGSP

-723 LILEKRIN
+723 LILEKRIK
-731 ELSERLKPNKIML
+731 ELSERLKPNKITL

-775 LKTKLMREILFGE
+775 LKSKLMREILFGK
-788 LKNGGNASVDIA
+788 LKNGGNAWADIA
-800 NGELIIT
+800 DGELIIT
-807 TTQPK
+807 SNPS
-812 NDKQQLC
+812 NDDNVSRT

>member
-1 MNNKIRIS
+1 MDNKIRIS
-9 PILLSATRECCAL
+9 PILLAATTECCSL

-39 IASNTYFADAL
+39 IASNAYFSDAL
-50 FRYRARVETVVDTL
+50 RRYGARSESITDAL
-64 KGYLENIETVPADE
+64 KIYMDDLETVPKGE
-78 HLELHISVYLDKVRK
+78 KFELHISVYLDMVRK
-93 EMRELAGAEVL
+93 EMRELAGQEVL
-104 DVPHLIRVI
+104 DAPHLIQVI

-118 MHAYHALSEAMRS
+118 MYACYALTQALHSS
-131 TDPSDQDLF
+131 NPSDEDLF
-140 LKLLER
+140 LKLLKR
-146 SCPFNNSFDD
+146 SCAFNNSFDD
-156 EEDEQT
+156 EDDELSL
-162 QCREFICV
+162 CSDYIRI
-170 FGDEECIGMPIEL
+170 FGDAECIDTPIEIVSD
-183 ALTNEVIDDDDDVD
+183 NEAIDDDDDD
-197 AEEDGGDD
+197 EEY
-205 DDDENYDRY
+205 ENYEYEFPLSD
-214 FGHAAPYTDEQSL
+214 GQSSL
-227 LLGSNEISWRDYVKP
+227 SGSEEISWRNYVKV
-242 IKFDPKKQNPLI
+242 IQFDPQKHNPLI

-281 GVGKTAIIYGLVEM
+281 GVGKTAIIYGIADMLSHNKAPKR
-295 INHDKVPDRL
+295 IL
-305 IGTEI
+305 GTTI

-334 VMDGLVK
+334 VMDGILK

-362 DSHVDAANLLK
+362 ESHVDAANLLK
-373 PYFENSGIQFIGST
+373 PYFENSEIQFIGST

-395 LANSQ
+395 LANSP

-410 ILEPSIN
+410 IPEPSVD
-417 EAVNILMGLK
+417 EAINILRGLK
-427 SRFEKFHGVTY
+427 SRFERFHGVTY

-471 AYLELNPDD
+471 AYLELYPNEQ
-480 SMTVTKNSI
+480 MTVTKNSI

-494 KICKVEHLAD
+494 KVCKVEHLAD

-510 RLDTLYERIN
+510 HLDTLYERIN
-520 AKIYGQDE
+520 TKIYGQDE

-591 AVAKLIGSP
+591 TVAKLIGSP

-676 KPAVGFNST
+676 KPAVGFIST

-723 LILEKRIN
+723 LILEKRIK
-731 ELSERLKPNKIML
+731 ELSERLKPNKITL

-775 LKTKLMREILFGE
+775 LKSKLMREILFGK
-788 LKNGGNASVDIA
+788 LKNGGNAWADIA
-800 NGELIIT
+800 DGELIIT
-807 TTQPK
+807 SNPS
-812 NDKQQLC
+812 NDDNVSRT

>member
-1 MNNKIRIS
+1 MDNKIRIS
-9 PILLSATRECCAL
+9 PILLAATTECCSL

-39 IASNTYFADAL
+39 IASNAYFSDAL
-50 FRYRARVETVVDTL
+50 RRYGARSESITDAL
-64 KGYLENIETVPADE
+64 KIYMDDLETVPKGE
-78 HLELHISVYLDKVRK
+78 KFELHISVYLDIVRK
-93 EMRELAGAEVL
+93 EMRELAGQEVL
-104 DVPHLIRVI
+104 DAPHLIQVI

-118 MHAYHALSEAMRS
+118 MYACYALTQALHSS
-131 TDPSDQDLF
+131 NPSDEDLF
-140 LKLLER
+140 LKLLKR
-146 SCPFNNSFDD
+146 SCAFNNSFDD
-156 EEDEQT
+156 EDDELSL
-162 QCREFICV
+162 CSDYIRV
-170 FGDEECIGMPIEL
+170 FGDAECIDTPIEIVSD
-183 ALTNEVIDDDDDVD
+183 NEAIDDDDD
-197 AEEDGGDD
+197 EEY
-205 DDDENYDRY
+205 ENYEY
-214 FGHAAPYTDEQSL
+214 EFPLSGGQSSL
-227 LLGSNEISWRDYVKP
+227 SGSEEISWRNYVKV
-242 IKFDPKKQNPLI
+242 IQFDPQKHNPLI

-281 GVGKTAIIYGLVEM
+281 GVGKTSIIYGIADM
-295 INHDKVPDRL
+295 ISRNKAPKRIL
-305 IGTEI
+305 GTTI

-334 VMDGLVK
+334 VMDGILK

-362 DSHVDAANLLK
+362 ESHVDAANLLK
-373 PYFENSGIQFIGST
+373 PYFENSEIQFIGST

-395 LANSQ
+395 LANSP

-410 ILEPSIN
+410 IPEPSVD
-417 EAVNILMGLK
+417 EAINILRGLK
-427 SRFEKFHGVTY
+427 SRFERFHGVTY

-471 AYLELNPDD
+471 AYLELYPNEQ
-480 SMTVTKNSI
+480 MTITKNSI

-494 KICKVEHLAD
+494 KVCKVEHLAD

-510 RLDTLYERIN
+510 HLDTLYERIN
-520 AKIYGQDE
+520 TKIYGQDE

-591 AVAKLIGSP
+591 TVAKLIGSP

-731 ELSERLKPNKIML
+731 ELSERLKPNKISL

-775 LKTKLMREILFGE
+775 LKSKLMREILFGK
-788 LKNGGNASVDIA
+788 LKNGGNAWADIA
-800 NGELIIT
+800 DGELIIT
-807 TTQPK
+807 SNPS
-812 NDKQQLC
+812 NDDNVSRT

>member
-1 MNNKIRIS
+1 MDNKIRIS
-9 PILLSATRECCAL
+9 PILLAATTECCSL

-39 IASNTYFADAL
+39 IASNAYFSDAL
-50 FRYRARVETVVDTL
+50 RRYGARSESITDAL
-64 KGYLENIETVPADE
+64 KIYMDDLETVPKGE
-78 HLELHISVYLDKVRK
+78 KFELHISVYLDMVRK
-93 EMRELAGAEVL
+93 EMRELAGQEVL
-104 DVPHLIRVI
+104 DAPHLIQVI

-118 MHAYHALSEAMRS
+118 MYACYALTQALHSS
-131 TDPSDQDLF
+131 NPSDEDLF
-140 LKLLER
+140 LKLLKR
-146 SCPFNNSFDD
+146 SCAFNNSFDD
-156 EEDEQT
+156 EDDELSL
-162 QCREFICV
+162 CSDYIRI
-170 FGDEECIGMPIEL
+170 FGDAECIDTPIEIVSD
-183 ALTNEVIDDDDDVD
+183 NEAIDDDDDD
-197 AEEDGGDD
+197 EEY
-205 DDDENYDRY
+205 ENYEYEFPLSD
-214 FGHAAPYTDEQSL
+214 GQSSL
-227 LLGSNEISWRDYVKP
+227 SGSEEISWRNYVKV
-242 IKFDPKKQNPLI
+242 IQFDPQKHNPLI

-281 GVGKTAIIYGLVEM
+281 GVGKTAIIYGIADMLSHNKAPKR
-295 INHDKVPDRL
+295 IL
-305 IGTEI
+305 GTTI

-334 VMDGLVK
+334 VMDGILK

-362 DSHVDAANLLK
+362 ESHVDAANLLK
-373 PYFENSGIQFIGST
+373 PYFENSEIQFIGST

-395 LANSQ
+395 LANSP

-410 ILEPSIN
+410 IPEPSVD
-417 EAVNILMGLK
+417 EAINILRGLK
-427 SRFEKFHGVTY
+427 SRFERFHGVTY

-471 AYLELNPDD
+471 AYLELYPDD
-480 SMTVTKNSI
+480 QMTVTKNSI

-494 KICKVEHLAD
+494 KVCKVEHLAD

-510 RLDTLYERIN
+510 HLDTLYERIN

-591 AVAKLIGSP
+591 TVAKLIGSP

-731 ELSERLKPNKIML
+731 ELSERLKPNKITL

-775 LKTKLMREILFGE
+775 LKSKLMREILFGK
-788 LKNGGNASVDIA
+788 LKNGGNAWADIA
-800 NGELIIT
+800 DGELIIT
-807 TTQPK
+807 SNPS
-812 NDKQQLC
+812 NDDNVSRT

>member
-1 MNNKIRIS
+1 MDNKIRIS
-9 PILLSATRECCAL
+9 PILLAATTECCSL

-39 IASNTYFADAL
+39 IASNAYFSDAL
-50 FRYRARVETVVDTL
+50 RRYGARSESITDAL
-64 KGYLENIETVPADE
+64 KIYIDDLETVPKGE
-78 HLELHISVYLDKVRK
+78 KFELHISVYLDIVRK
-93 EMRELAGAEVL
+93 EMRELAGQEVL
-104 DVPHLIRVI
+104 DAPHLIQVI

-118 MHAYHALSEAMRS
+118 MYACYALTQALHSS
-131 TDPSDQDLF
+131 NPSDEDLF
-140 LKLLER
+140 LKLLKR
-146 SCPFNNSFDD
+146 SCAFNNSFDD
-156 EEDEQT
+156 EDDELSL
-162 QCREFICV
+162 CSDYIRV
-170 FGDEECIGMPIEL
+170 FGDAECIDTPIEIVSD
-183 ALTNEVIDDDDDVD
+183 NEAIDDDDDD
-197 AEEDGGDD
+197 EEY
-205 DDDENYDRY
+205 ENYDY
-214 FGHAAPYTDEQSL
+214 EFPLSDGQSSL
-227 LLGSNEISWRDYVKP
+227 SGSEEISWRNYVKV
-242 IKFDPKKQNPLI
+242 IQFDPQKHNPLI
-254 GREAEIARTLQVLC
+254 GREAEIARTMQVLC

-281 GVGKTAIIYGLVEM
+281 GVGKTAIIYGIADMLSHNKAPKR
-295 INHDKVPDRL
+295 IL
-305 IGTEI
+305 GTTI

-334 VMDGLVK
+334 VMDGILK

-362 DSHVDAANLLK
+362 ESHVDAANLLK
-373 PYFENSGIQFIGST
+373 PYFENSEIQFIGST

-395 LANSQ
+395 LANSP

-410 ILEPSIN
+410 IPEPSVD
-417 EAVNILMGLK
+417 EAINILRGLK
-427 SRFEKFHGVTY
+427 SRFERFHGVTY

-471 AYLELNPDD
+471 AYLELYPNEQ
-480 SMTVTKNSI
+480 MTITKNSI

-494 KICKVEHLAD
+494 KVCKVEHLAD

-510 RLDTLYERIN
+510 HLDTLYERIN

-565 EVARVLAHEMGM
+565 EVARFLAHEMGM

-591 AVAKLIGSP
+591 TVAKLIGSP

-723 LILEKRIN
+723 LILEKRIK
-731 ELSERLKPNKIML
+731 ELSERLKPNKIVL

-775 LKTKLMREILFGE
+775 LKSKLMREILFGK
-788 LKNGGNASVDIA
+788 LKNGGNAWADIA
-800 NGELIIT
+800 DGELIIT
-807 TTQPK
+807 SNPS
-812 NDKQQLC
+812 NDDNVSRT

>member
-1 MNNKIRIS
+1 MDNKIRIS
-9 PILLSATRECCAL
+9 PILLAATTECCSL

-39 IASNTYFADAL
+39 IASNAYFSDAL
-50 FRYRARVETVVDTL
+50 RRYGARSESITDAL
-64 KGYLENIETVPADE
+64 KIYMDDLETVPKGE
-78 HLELHISVYLDKVRK
+78 KFELHISVYLDMVRK
-93 EMRELAGAEVL
+93 EMRELAGQEVL
-104 DVPHLIRVI
+104 DAPHLIQVI

-118 MHAYHALSEAMRS
+118 MYACYALTQALHSS
-131 TDPSDQDLF
+131 NPSDEDLF
-140 LKLLER
+140 LKLLKR
-146 SCPFNNSFDD
+146 SCAFNNSFDD
-156 EEDEQT
+156 EDDEL
-162 QCREFICV
+162 CSDYIRV
-170 FGDEECIGMPIEL
+170 FGDAECIDTPIEIVSD
-183 ALTNEVIDDDDDVD
+183 NEAIDDDDDD
-197 AEEDGGDD
+197 EEY
-205 DDDENYDRY
+205 ENYEYEFPLSD
-214 FGHAAPYTDEQSL
+214 GQSSL
-227 LLGSNEISWRDYVKP
+227 SGSEEISWRNYVKV
-242 IKFDPKKQNPLI
+242 IQFDPQKHNPLI
-254 GREAEIARTLQVLC
+254 GREAEIARTMQVLC

-281 GVGKTAIIYGLVEM
+281 GVGKTAIIYGIADM
-295 INHDKVPDRL
+295 ISHNKAPKRIL
-305 IGTEI
+305 GTTI

-334 VMDGLVK
+334 VMDGILK

-362 DSHVDAANLLK
+362 ESHVDAANLLK
-373 PYFENSGIQFIGST
+373 PYFENSEIQFIGST
-387 TFADYKRS
+387 TFADFKRS
-395 LANSQ
+395 LANSP

-410 ILEPSIN
+410 IPEPSVDETI
-417 EAVNILMGLK
+417 NILRGLK
-427 SRFEKFHGVTY
+427 SRFERFHGVTY

-471 AYLELNPDD
+471 AYLELYPNEQ
-480 SMTVTKNSI
+480 MTITKNSI

-494 KICKVEHLAD
+494 KVCKVEHLAD

-510 RLDTLYERIN
+510 HLDTLYERIN

-591 AVAKLIGSP
+591 TVAKLIGSP

-723 LILEKRIN
+723 LILEKRIK
-731 ELSERLKPNKIML
+731 ELSERLKPNKISL

-751 EWLLDK
+751 EWLLNK

-775 LKTKLMREILFGE
+775 LKSKLMREILFGK
-788 LKNGGNASVDIA
+788 LKNGGNAWADIA
-800 NGELIIT
+800 DGELIIT
-807 TTQPK
+807 SNPS
-812 NDKQQLC
+812 NDDNVSRT

>member
-1 MNNKIRIS
+1 MDNKIRIS
-9 PILLSATRECCAL
+9 PILLAATTECCSL

-39 IASNTYFADAL
+39 IASNAYFSDAL
-50 FRYRARVETVVDTL
+50 RRYGARSESITDAL
-64 KGYLENIETVPADE
+64 KIYMDDLETVPKGE
-78 HLELHISVYLDKVRK
+78 KFELHISVYLDMVRK
-93 EMRELAGAEVL
+93 EMRELAGQEVL
-104 DVPHLIRVI
+104 DAPHLIQVI

-118 MHAYHALSEAMRS
+118 MYACYALTQALHSS
-131 TDPSDQDLF
+131 NPSDEDLF
-140 LKLLER
+140 LKLLKR
-146 SCPFNNSFDD
+146 SCAFNNSFDD
-156 EEDEQT
+156 EDDELSL
-162 QCREFICV
+162 CSDYIRV
-170 FGDEECIGMPIEL
+170 FGDAECIDTPIEIVSD
-183 ALTNEVIDDDDDVD
+183 NEAIDDDDDD
-197 AEEDGGDD
+197 EEY
-205 DDDENYDRY
+205 ENYEYEFPLSD
-214 FGHAAPYTDEQSL
+214 GQSSL
-227 LLGSNEISWRDYVKP
+227 SGSEEISWRNYVKV
-242 IKFDPKKQNPLI
+242 IQFDPQKHNPLI

-281 GVGKTAIIYGLVEM
+281 GVGKTAIIYGIADMLSHNKAPKR
-295 INHDKVPDRL
+295 IL
-305 IGTEI
+305 GTTI

-334 VMDGLVK
+334 VMDGILK

-362 DSHVDAANLLK
+362 ESHVDAANLLK
-373 PYFENSGIQFIGST
+373 PYFENSEIQFIGST

-395 LANSQ
+395 LANSP

-410 ILEPSIN
+410 IPEPSVD
-417 EAVNILMGLK
+417 EAINILRGLK

-471 AYLELNPDD
+471 AYLELYPDEQ
-480 SMTVTKNSI
+480 MTVTKNSI

-494 KICKVEHLAD
+494 KVCKVEHLAD

-510 RLDTLYERIN
+510 HLDTLYERIN

-591 AVAKLIGSP
+591 TVAKLIGSP

-723 LILEKRIN
+723 LILEKRIK
-731 ELSERLKPNKIML
+731 ELSERLKPNKISL

-775 LKTKLMREILFGE
+775 LKSKLMREILFGK
-788 LKNGGNASVDIA
+788 LKNGGNAWADIA
-800 NGELIIT
+800 DGELIIT
-807 TTQPK
+807 SNPS
-812 NDKQQLC
+812 NDDNVSRT

>member
-1 MNNKIRIS
+1 MDNKIRIS
-9 PILLSATRECCAL
+9 PILLAATTECCSL

-39 IASNTYFADAL
+39 IASNAYFSDAL
-50 FRYRARVETVVDTL
+50 RRYGARSESITDAL
-64 KGYLENIETVPADE
+64 KIYIDDLETVPKGE
-78 HLELHISVYLDKVRK
+78 KFELHISVYLDMVRK
-93 EMRELAGAEVL
+93 EMRELAGQEVL
-104 DVPHLIRVI
+104 DAPHLIQVI

-118 MHAYHALSEAMRS
+118 MYACYALTQALHSS
-131 TDPSDQDLF
+131 NPSDEDLF
-140 LKLLER
+140 LKLLKR
-146 SCPFNNSFDD
+146 SCAFNNSFDD
-156 EEDEQT
+156 EDDELSL
-162 QCREFICV
+162 CSDYIRV
-170 FGDEECIGMPIEL
+170 FGDAECIDTPIEIVSD
-183 ALTNEVIDDDDDVD
+183 NEAIDDDDD
-197 AEEDGGDD
+197 
-205 DDDENYDRY
+205 DDEEYENYEYEFPLSD
-214 FGHAAPYTDEQSL
+214 GQSSL
-227 LLGSNEISWRDYVKP
+227 SGSEEISWRNYVKV
-242 IKFDPKKQNPLI
+242 IQFDPQKHNPLI

-281 GVGKTAIIYGLVEM
+281 GVGKTAIIYGIADMLSHNKAPKR
-295 INHDKVPDRL
+295 IL
-305 IGTEI
+305 GTTI

-334 VMDGLVK
+334 VMDGILK

-362 DSHVDAANLLK
+362 ESHVDAANLLK
-373 PYFENSGIQFIGST
+373 PYFENSEIQFIGST

-395 LANSQ
+395 LANSP

-410 ILEPSIN
+410 IPEPSVD
-417 EAVNILMGLK
+417 EAVNILRGLK

-471 AYLELNPDD
+471 AYLELYPDD
-480 SMTVTKNSI
+480 QMTVTKNSI

-494 KICKVEHLAD
+494 KVCKVEHLAD

-510 RLDTLYERIN
+510 HLDTLYERIN

-591 AVAKLIGSP
+591 TVAKLIGSP

-723 LILEKRIN
+723 LILEKRIK
-731 ELSERLKPNKIML
+731 ELSERLKPNKISL

-775 LKTKLMREILFGE
+775 LKSKLMREILFGK
-788 LKNGGNASVDIA
+788 LKNGGNAWADIA
-800 NGELIIT
+800 DGELIIT
-807 TTQPK
+807 SNPS
-812 NDKQQLC
+812 NDDNVSRT

>member
-1 MNNKIRIS
+1 MDNKIRIS
-9 PILLSATRECCAL
+9 PILLAATTECCSL

-39 IASNTYFADAL
+39 IASNAYFSDAL
-50 FRYRARVETVVDTL
+50 RRYGARSESITDAL
-64 KGYLENIETVPADE
+64 KTYIDDLETVPKGE
-78 HLELHISVYLDKVRK
+78 KFELHISVYLDMVRK
-93 EMRELAGAEVL
+93 EMRELAGQEVL
-104 DVPHLIRVI
+104 DAPHLIQVI

-118 MHAYHALSEAMRS
+118 MYACYALTQALHSS
-131 TDPSDQDLF
+131 NPSDEDLF
-140 LKLLER
+140 LKLLKR
-146 SCPFNNSFDD
+146 SCAFNNSFDD
-156 EEDEQT
+156 EDDELSL
-162 QCREFICV
+162 CSDYIRV
-170 FGDEECIGMPIEL
+170 FGDAECIDTPIEIVSD
-183 ALTNEVIDDDDDVD
+183 NEAIDDDDD
-197 AEEDGGDD
+197 EEY
-205 DDDENYDRY
+205 ENYEYEFPLSD
-214 FGHAAPYTDEQSL
+214 GQSSL
-227 LLGSNEISWRDYVKP
+227 SGSEEISWRNYVKV
-242 IKFDPKKQNPLI
+242 IQFDPQKHNPLI
-254 GREAEIARTLQVLC
+254 GREAEIARTMQVLC

-281 GVGKTAIIYGLVEM
+281 GVGKTAIIYGIADMLSHNKAPKR
-295 INHDKVPDRL
+295 IL
-305 IGTEI
+305 GTTI

-334 VMDGLVK
+334 VMDGILK

-362 DSHVDAANLLK
+362 ESHVDAANLLK
-373 PYFENSGIQFIGST
+373 PYFENSEIQFIGST

-395 LANSQ
+395 LANSP

-410 ILEPSIN
+410 IPEPSVD
-417 EAVNILMGLK
+417 EAINILRGLK
-427 SRFEKFHGVTY
+427 SRFERFHGVTY

-471 AYLELNPDD
+471 AYLELYPNEQ
-480 SMTVTKNSI
+480 MTITKNSI

-494 KICKVEHLAD
+494 KVCKVEHLAD

-510 RLDTLYERIN
+510 HLDTLYERIN

-591 AVAKLIGSP
+591 TVAKLIGSP

-723 LILEKRIN
+723 LILEKRIK
-731 ELSERLKPNKIML
+731 ELSERLKPNKITL

-775 LKTKLMREILFGE
+775 LKSKLMREILFGK
-788 LKNGGNASVDIA
+788 LKNGGNACADIA
-800 NGELIIT
+800 DGELIIT
-807 TTQPK
+807 SNPS
-812 NDKQQLC
+812 NDDNVSRT

>member
-1 MNNKIRIS
+1 MDNKIRIS
-9 PILLSATRECCAL
+9 PILLAATTECCSL

-39 IASNTYFADAL
+39 IASNAYFSDAL
-50 FRYRARVETVVDTL
+50 RRYGARSESITDAL
-64 KGYLENIETVPADE
+64 KIYIDDLETVPKGE
-78 HLELHISVYLDKVRK
+78 KFELHISVYLDMVRK
-93 EMRELAGAEVL
+93 EMRELAGQEVL
-104 DVPHLIRVI
+104 DAPHLIQVI

-118 MHAYHALSEAMRS
+118 MYACYALTQALHSS
-131 TDPSDQDLF
+131 NPSDEDLF
-140 LKLLER
+140 LKLLKR
-146 SCPFNNSFDD
+146 SCAFNNSFDD
-156 EEDEQT
+156 EDDELSL
-162 QCREFICV
+162 CSDYIRV
-170 FGDEECIGMPIEL
+170 FGDAECIDTPIEIVSD
-183 ALTNEVIDDDDDVD
+183 NEAIDDDDD
-197 AEEDGGDD
+197 
-205 DDDENYDRY
+205 DDEEYENFEYEFPLSD
-214 FGHAAPYTDEQSL
+214 GQSSL
-227 LLGSNEISWRDYVKP
+227 SGSEEISWRNYVKV
-242 IKFDPKKQNPLI
+242 IQFDPQKHNPLI

-281 GVGKTAIIYGLVEM
+281 GVGKTAIIYGIADMLSHNKAPKR
-295 INHDKVPDRL
+295 IL
-305 IGTEI
+305 GTTI

-334 VMDGLVK
+334 VMDGILK

-362 DSHVDAANLLK
+362 ESHVDAANLLK
-373 PYFENSGIQFIGST
+373 PYFENSEIQFIGST

-395 LANSQ
+395 LANSP

-410 ILEPSIN
+410 IPEPSVD
-417 EAVNILMGLK
+417 EAVNILRGLK
-427 SRFEKFHGVTY
+427 SRFERFHGVTY

-471 AYLELNPDD
+471 AYLELYPNEQ
-480 SMTVTKNSI
+480 MTITKNSI

-494 KICKVEHLAD
+494 KVCKVEHLAD

-510 RLDTLYERIN
+510 HLDTLYERIN

-591 AVAKLIGSP
+591 TVAKLIGSP

-731 ELSERLKPNKIML
+731 ELSERLKPNKITL

-775 LKTKLMREILFGE
+775 LKSKLMREILFGK
-788 LKNGGNASVDIA
+788 LKNGGNAWADIA
-800 NGELIIT
+800 DGELIIT
-807 TTQPK
+807 SNPS
-812 NDKQQLC
+812 NDDNVSRT

>member
-1 MNNKIRIS
+1 MDNKIRIS
-9 PILLSATRECCAL
+9 PILLAATTECCSL

-39 IASNTYFADAL
+39 IASNAYFSDAL
-50 FRYRARVETVVDTL
+50 RRYGARSESITDAL
-64 KGYLENIETVPADE
+64 KIYIDDLETVPKGE
-78 HLELHISVYLDKVRK
+78 KFELHISVYLDMVRK
-93 EMRELAGAEVL
+93 EMRELAGQEVL
-104 DVPHLIRVI
+104 DAPHLIQVI

-118 MHAYHALSEAMRS
+118 MYACYALTQALHSS
-131 TDPSDQDLF
+131 NPSDEDLF
-140 LKLLER
+140 LKLLKR
-146 SCPFNNSFDD
+146 SCAFNNSFDD
-156 EEDEQT
+156 EDDELSL
-162 QCREFICV
+162 CSDYIRV
-170 FGDEECIGMPIEL
+170 FGDAECIDTPIEIVSD
-183 ALTNEVIDDDDDVD
+183 NEAIDDDDD
-197 AEEDGGDD
+197 EEY
-205 DDDENYDRY
+205 ENYEYEFPLSD
-214 FGHAAPYTDEQSL
+214 GQSSL
-227 LLGSNEISWRDYVKP
+227 SGSEEISWRNYVKV
-242 IKFDPKKQNPLI
+242 IQFDPQKHNPLI

-281 GVGKTAIIYGLVEM
+281 GVGKTAIIYGIADMLSHNKAPKR
-295 INHDKVPDRL
+295 IL
-305 IGTEI
+305 GTTI

-334 VMDGLVK
+334 VMDGILK

-362 DSHVDAANLLK
+362 ESHVDAANLLK
-373 PYFENSGIQFIGST
+373 PYFENSEIQFIGST

-395 LANSQ
+395 LANSP

-410 ILEPSIN
+410 IPEPSVD
-417 EAVNILMGLK
+417 EAINILRGLK
-427 SRFEKFHGVTY
+427 SRFERFHGVTY

-471 AYLELNPDD
+471 AYLELYPDD
-480 SMTVTKNSI
+480 QMTITKNSI

-494 KICKVEHLAD
+494 KVCKVEHLAD

-510 RLDTLYERIN
+510 HLDTLYERIN

-591 AVAKLIGSP
+591 TVAKLIGSP

-731 ELSERLKPNKIML
+731 ELSERLKPNKITL

-775 LKTKLMREILFGE
+775 LKSKLMREILFGK
-788 LKNGGNASVDIA
+788 LKNGGNAWADIA
-800 NGELIIT
+800 DGELIIT
-807 TTQPK
+807 SNPT
-812 NDKQQLC
+812 NDDNVSRT

>member
-1 MNNKIRIS
+1 MDNKIRIS
-9 PILLSATRECCAL
+9 PILLAATTECCSL

-39 IASNTYFADAL
+39 IASNAYFSDAL
-50 FRYRARVETVVDTL
+50 RRYGARSESITDAL
-64 KGYLENIETVPADE
+64 KIYIDDLETVPKGE
-78 HLELHISVYLDKVRK
+78 KFELHISVYLDIVRK
-93 EMRELAGAEVL
+93 EMRELAGQEVL
-104 DVPHLIRVI
+104 DAPHLIQVI

-118 MHAYHALSEAMRS
+118 MYACYALTQALHSS
-131 TDPSDQDLF
+131 NPSDEDLF
-140 LKLLER
+140 LKLLKR
-146 SCPFNNSFDD
+146 SCAFNNSFDD
-156 EEDEQT
+156 EDDELSL
-162 QCREFICV
+162 CSDYIRV
-170 FGDEECIGMPIEL
+170 FGDAECIDTPIEIVSD
-183 ALTNEVIDDDDDVD
+183 NEAIDDDDD
-197 AEEDGGDD
+197 
-205 DDDENYDRY
+205 DDDEEYENFEYE
-214 FGHAAPYTDEQSL
+214 FPLSGGQSSL
-227 LLGSNEISWRDYVKP
+227 SGSEEISWRNYVKV
-242 IKFDPKKQNPLI
+242 IQFDPQKHNPLI

-281 GVGKTAIIYGLVEM
+281 GVGKTAIIYGIADMLSHNKAPKR
-295 INHDKVPDRL
+295 IL
-305 IGTEI
+305 GTTI

-334 VMDGLVK
+334 VMDGILK

-362 DSHVDAANLLK
+362 ESHVDAANLLK
-373 PYFENSGIQFIGST
+373 PYFENSEIQFIGST

-395 LANSQ
+395 LANSP

-410 ILEPSIN
+410 IPEPSVD
-417 EAVNILMGLK
+417 EAINILRGLK
-427 SRFEKFHGVTY
+427 SRFERFHGVTY

-471 AYLELNPDD
+471 AYLELYHNEQ
-480 SMTVTKNSI
+480 MTITKNSI

-494 KICKVEHLAD
+494 KVCKVEHLAD

-510 RLDTLYERIN
+510 HLDTLYERIN

-591 AVAKLIGSP
+591 TVAKLIGSP

-723 LILEKRIN
+723 LILEKRIK
-731 ELSERLKPNKIML
+731 ELSERLKPNKITL

-775 LKTKLMREILFGE
+775 LKSKLMREILFGK
-788 LKNGGNASVDIA
+788 LKNGGNAWADIA
-800 NGELIIT
+800 DGELIIT
-807 TTQPK
+807 SNPS
-812 NDKQQLC
+812 NDDNVSRT

>member
-1 MNNKIRIS
+1 MDNKIRIS
-9 PILLSATRECCAL
+9 PILLAATTECCSL

-39 IASNTYFADAL
+39 IASNAYFSDAL
-50 FRYRARVETVVDTL
+50 RRYGARSESITDAL
-64 KGYLENIETVPADE
+64 KIYIDDLETVPKGE
-78 HLELHISVYLDKVRK
+78 KFELHISVYLDMVRK
-93 EMRELAGAEVL
+93 EMRELAGQEVL
-104 DVPHLIRVI
+104 DAPHLIQVI

-118 MHAYHALSEAMRS
+118 MYACYALTQALHSS
-131 TDPSDQDLF
+131 NPSDEDLF
-140 LKLLER
+140 LKLLKR
-146 SCPFNNSFDD
+146 SCAFNNSFDD
-156 EEDEQT
+156 EDDELSL
-162 QCREFICV
+162 CSDYIRV
-170 FGDEECIGMPIEL
+170 FGDAECIDTPIEIVSD
-183 ALTNEVIDDDDDVD
+183 NEAIDDDDD
-197 AEEDGGDD
+197 EEY
-205 DDDENYDRY
+205 ENYEYEFPLSD
-214 FGHAAPYTDEQSL
+214 GQSSL
-227 LLGSNEISWRDYVKP
+227 SGSEEISWRNYVKV
-242 IKFDPKKQNPLI
+242 IQFDPQKHNPLI

-281 GVGKTAIIYGLVEM
+281 GVGKTAIIYGIADMLSHNKAPKR
-295 INHDKVPDRL
+295 IL
-305 IGTEI
+305 GTTI

-334 VMDGLVK
+334 VMDGILK

-362 DSHVDAANLLK
+362 ESHVDAANLLK
-373 PYFENSGIQFIGST
+373 PYFENSEIQFIGST
-387 TFADYKRS
+387 TFADFKRS
-395 LANSQ
+395 LANSP

-410 ILEPSIN
+410 IPEPSVD
-417 EAVNILMGLK
+417 EAINILRGLK
-427 SRFEKFHGVTY
+427 SRFERFHGVTY

-471 AYLELNPDD
+471 AYLELYPNEQ
-480 SMTVTKNSI
+480 MTITKNSI

-494 KICKVEHLAD
+494 KVCKVEHLAD

-510 RLDTLYERIN
+510 HLDTLYERIN

-577 NLVRFDMSEYAEKH
+577 SLVRFDMSEYAEKH
-591 AVAKLIGSP
+591 TVAKLIGSP

-723 LILEKRIN
+723 LILEKRIK
-731 ELSERLKPNKIML
+731 ELSERLKPNKISL

-775 LKTKLMREILFGE
+775 LKSKLMREILFGK
-788 LKNGGNASVDIA
+788 LKNGGNAWADIA
-800 NGELIIT
+800 DGELIIT
-807 TTQPK
+807 SNPS
-812 NDKQQLC
+812 NDDNVSRT

>member
-1 MNNKIRIS
+1 MDNKIRIS
-9 PILLSATRECCAL
+9 PILLAATTECCSL

-39 IASNTYFADAL
+39 IASNAYFSDAL
-50 FRYRARVETVVDTL
+50 RRYGARSESITDAL
-64 KGYLENIETVPADE
+64 KIYMDDLETVPKGE
-78 HLELHISVYLDKVRK
+78 KFELHISVYLDIVRK
-93 EMRELAGAEVL
+93 EMRELAGQEVL
-104 DVPHLIRVI
+104 DAPHLIQVI

-118 MHAYHALSEAMRS
+118 MYACYALTQALHSS
-131 TDPSDQDLF
+131 NPSDEDLF
-140 LKLLER
+140 LKLLKR
-146 SCPFNNSFDD
+146 SCAFNNSFDD
-156 EEDEQT
+156 EDDELSL
-162 QCREFICV
+162 CSDYIRV
-170 FGDEECIGMPIEL
+170 FGDAECIDTPIEIVSD
-183 ALTNEVIDDDDDVD
+183 NEAIDDDDD
-197 AEEDGGDD
+197 EEY
-205 DDDENYDRY
+205 ENYEYEFPLSD
-214 FGHAAPYTDEQSL
+214 GQSSL
-227 LLGSNEISWRDYVKP
+227 SGSEEISWRNYVKV
-242 IKFDPKKQNPLI
+242 IQFDPQKHNPLI

-281 GVGKTAIIYGLVEM
+281 GVGKTAIIYGIADMLSHNKAPKR
-295 INHDKVPDRL
+295 IL
-305 IGTEI
+305 GTTI

-334 VMDGLVK
+334 VMDGILK

-362 DSHVDAANLLK
+362 ESHVDAANLLK
-373 PYFENSGIQFIGST
+373 PYFENSEIQFIGST

-395 LANSQ
+395 LANSP

-410 ILEPSIN
+410 IPEPSVD
-417 EAVNILMGLK
+417 EAINILRGLK

-471 AYLELNPDD
+471 AYLELYPNEQ
-480 SMTVTKNSI
+480 MTITKNSI

-494 KICKVEHLAD
+494 KVCKVEHLAD

-510 RLDTLYERIN
+510 HLDTLYERIN

-591 AVAKLIGSP
+591 TVAKLIGSP

-731 ELSERLKPNKIML
+731 ELSERLKPNKISL

-775 LKTKLMREILFGE
+775 LKSKLMREILFGK
-788 LKNGGNASVDIA
+788 LKNGGNACADIA
-800 NGELIIT
+800 DGELIIT
-807 TTQPK
+807 SNPS
-812 NDKQQLC
+812 NDENVSRT

>member
-1 MNNKIRIS
+1 MDNKIRIS
-9 PILLSATRECCAL
+9 PILLAATTECCSL

-39 IASNTYFADAL
+39 IASNAYFSDAL
-50 FRYRARVETVVDTL
+50 RRYGARSESITDAL
-64 KGYLENIETVPADE
+64 KIYIDDLETVPKGE
-78 HLELHISVYLDKVRK
+78 KFELHISVYLDMVRK
-93 EMRELAGAEVL
+93 EMRELAGQEVL
-104 DVPHLIRVI
+104 DAPHLIQVI

-118 MHAYHALSEAMRS
+118 MYACYALTQALHSS
-131 TDPSDQDLF
+131 NPSDEDLF
-140 LKLLER
+140 LKLLKR
-146 SCPFNNSFDD
+146 SCAFNNSFDD
-156 EEDEQT
+156 EDDELSL
-162 QCREFICV
+162 CSDYIRV
-170 FGDEECIGMPIEL
+170 FGDAECIDTPIEIVSD
-183 ALTNEVIDDDDDVD
+183 NEAIDDDDD
-197 AEEDGGDD
+197 EEY
-205 DDDENYDRY
+205 ENYEYEFPLSD
-214 FGHAAPYTDEQSL
+214 GQSSL
-227 LLGSNEISWRDYVKP
+227 SGSEEISWRNYVKV
-242 IKFDPKKQNPLI
+242 IQFDPQKHNPLI

-281 GVGKTAIIYGLVEM
+281 GVGKTAIIYGIADMLSHNKAPKR
-295 INHDKVPDRL
+295 IL
-305 IGTEI
+305 GTTI

-334 VMDGLVK
+334 VMDGILK

-362 DSHVDAANLLK
+362 ESHVDAANLLK
-373 PYFENSGIQFIGST
+373 PYFENSEIQFIGST

-395 LANSQ
+395 LANSP

-410 ILEPSIN
+410 IPEPSVD
-417 EAVNILMGLK
+417 EAINILRGLK
-427 SRFEKFHGVTY
+427 SRFERFHGVTY

-471 AYLELNPDD
+471 AYLELYPNEQ
-480 SMTVTKNSI
+480 MTITKNSI

-494 KICKVEHLAD
+494 KVCKVEHLAD

-510 RLDTLYERIN
+510 HLDTLYERIN

-591 AVAKLIGSP
+591 TVAKLIGSP

-723 LILEKRIN
+723 LILEKRIK
-731 ELSERLKPNKIML
+731 ELSERLKPNKISL

-775 LKTKLMREILFGE
+775 LKSKLMREILFGK
-788 LKNGGNASVDIA
+788 LKNGGNAWADIA
-800 NGELIIT
+800 DGELIIT
-807 TTQPK
+807 SNPS
-812 NDKQQLC
+812 NDDNVSRT

>member
-1 MNNKIRIS
+1 MDNKIRIS
-9 PILLSATRECCAL
+9 PILLAATTECCSL

-39 IASNTYFADAL
+39 IASNAYFSDAL
-50 FRYRARVETVVDTL
+50 RRYGARSESITDAL
-64 KGYLENIETVPADE
+64 KIYIDDLETVPKGE
-78 HLELHISVYLDKVRK
+78 KFELHISVYLDIVRK
-93 EMRELAGAEVL
+93 EMRELAGQEVL
-104 DVPHLIRVI
+104 DAPHLIQVI

-118 MHAYHALSEAMRS
+118 MYACYALTQALHSS
-131 TDPSDQDLF
+131 NPSDEDLF
-140 LKLLER
+140 LKLLKR
-146 SCPFNNSFDD
+146 SCAFNNSFDD
-156 EEDEQT
+156 EDDELSL
-162 QCREFICV
+162 CSDYIRV
-170 FGDEECIGMPIEL
+170 FGDAECIDTPIEIVSD
-183 ALTNEVIDDDDDVD
+183 NEAIDDDDD
-197 AEEDGGDD
+197 
-205 DDDENYDRY
+205 DDEEYENFEYE
-214 FGHAAPYTDEQSL
+214 FPLSGGQSSL
-227 LLGSNEISWRDYVKP
+227 SGSEEISWRNYVKV
-242 IKFDPKKQNPLI
+242 IQFDPQKHNPLI

-281 GVGKTAIIYGLVEM
+281 GVGKTAIIYGIADM
-295 INHDKVPDRL
+295 ISHNKAPERIL
-305 IGTEI
+305 GTKI

-334 VMDGLVK
+334 VMDGILK

-362 DSHVDAANLLK
+362 ESHVDAANLLK
-373 PYFENSGIQFIGST
+373 PYFENSEIQFIGST

-395 LANSQ
+395 LANSP

-410 ILEPSIN
+410 IPEPSVD
-417 EAVNILMGLK
+417 EAINILRGLK
-427 SRFEKFHGVTY
+427 SRFERFHGVTY

-471 AYLELNPDD
+471 AYLELYPNEQ
-480 SMTVTKNSI
+480 MTITKNSI

-494 KICKVEHLAD
+494 KVCKVEHLAD

-510 RLDTLYERIN
+510 HLDTLYERIN

-591 AVAKLIGSP
+591 TVAKLIGSP

-723 LILEKRIN
+723 LILEKRIK
-731 ELSERLKPNKIML
+731 ELSERLKPNKITL

-775 LKTKLMREILFGE
+775 LKSKLMREILFGK
-788 LKNGGNASVDIA
+788 LKNGGNAWADIA
-800 NGELIIT
+800 DGELIIT
-807 TTQPK
+807 SNPS
-812 NDKQQLC
+812 NDDNVSRT

>member
-1 MNNKIRIS
+1 MDNKIRIS
-9 PILLSATRECCAL
+9 PILLAATTECCSL

-39 IASNTYFADAL
+39 IASNAYFSDAL
-50 FRYRARVETVVDTL
+50 RRYGARSESITDAL
-64 KGYLENIETVPADE
+64 KIYIDDLETVPKGE
-78 HLELHISVYLDKVRK
+78 KFELHISVYLDIVRK
-93 EMRELAGAEVL
+93 EMRELAGQEVL
-104 DVPHLIRVI
+104 DAPHLIQVI

-118 MHAYHALSEAMRS
+118 MYACYALTQALHSS
-131 TDPSDQDLF
+131 NPSDEDLF
-140 LKLLER
+140 LKLLKR
-146 SCPFNNSFDD
+146 SCAFNNSFDD
-156 EEDEQT
+156 EDDELSL
-162 QCREFICV
+162 CSDYIRV
-170 FGDEECIGMPIEL
+170 FGDAECIDTPIEIVSD
-183 ALTNEVIDDDDDVD
+183 NEAIDDDDDD
-197 AEEDGGDD
+197 EEY
-205 DDDENYDRY
+205 ENYEYEFPLSD
-214 FGHAAPYTDEQSL
+214 GQSSL
-227 LLGSNEISWRDYVKP
+227 SGSEEISWRNYVKV
-242 IKFDPKKQNPLI
+242 IQFDPQKHNPLI

-281 GVGKTAIIYGLVEM
+281 GVGKTAIIYGIADMLSHNKAPER
-295 INHDKVPDRL
+295 IL
-305 IGTEI
+305 GTKI

-334 VMDGLVK
+334 VMDGILK

-362 DSHVDAANLLK
+362 ESHVDAANLLK
-373 PYFENSGIQFIGST
+373 PYFENSEIQFIGST
-387 TFADYKRS
+387 TFADFKRS
-395 LANSQ
+395 LANSP

-410 ILEPSIN
+410 IPEPSVD
-417 EAVNILMGLK
+417 EAINILRGLK
-427 SRFEKFHGVTY
+427 SRFERFHGVTY

-471 AYLELNPDD
+471 AYLELYPNEQ
-480 SMTVTKNSI
+480 MTITKNSI

-494 KICKVEHLAD
+494 KVCKVEHLAD

-510 RLDTLYERIN
+510 HLDTLYERIN

-591 AVAKLIGSP
+591 TVAKLIGSP

-723 LILEKRIN
+723 LILEKRIK
-731 ELSERLKPNKIML
+731 ELSERLKPNKITL

-775 LKTKLMREILFGE
+775 LKSKLMREILFGK
-788 LKNGGNASVDIA
+788 LKNGGNACADIA
-800 NGELIIT
+800 DGELIIT
-807 TTQPK
+807 SNPS
-812 NDKQQLC
+812 NDENVSRT

>member
-1 MNNKIRIS
+1 MDNKIRIS
-9 PILLSATRECCAL
+9 PILLAATTECCSL

-39 IASNTYFADAL
+39 IASNAYFSDAL
-50 FRYRARVETVVDTL
+50 RRYGARSESITDAL
-64 KGYLENIETVPADE
+64 KIYIDDLETVPKGE
-78 HLELHISVYLDKVRK
+78 KFELHISVYLDMVRK
-93 EMRELAGAEVL
+93 EMRELAGQEVL
-104 DVPHLIRVI
+104 DAPHLIQVI

-118 MHAYHALSEAMRS
+118 MYACYALTQALHSS
-131 TDPSDQDLF
+131 NPSDEDLF
-140 LKLLER
+140 LKLLKR
-146 SCPFNNSFDD
+146 SCAFNNSFDD
-156 EEDEQT
+156 EDDELSL
-162 QCREFICV
+162 CSDYIRI
-170 FGDEECIGMPIEL
+170 FGDAECIDTPIEIVSD
-183 ALTNEVIDDDDDVD
+183 NEAIDDDDDD
-197 AEEDGGDD
+197 EEY
-205 DDDENYDRY
+205 ENYEYEFPLSD
-214 FGHAAPYTDEQSL
+214 GQSSL
-227 LLGSNEISWRDYVKP
+227 SGSEEISWRNYVKV
-242 IKFDPKKQNPLI
+242 IQFDPQKHNPLI
-254 GREAEIARTLQVLC
+254 GREAEIARTMQVLC

-281 GVGKTAIIYGLVEM
+281 GVGKTAIIYGIADM
-295 INHDKVPDRL
+295 ISHNKAPKRIL
-305 IGTEI
+305 GTTI

-334 VMDGLVK
+334 VMDGILK

-362 DSHVDAANLLK
+362 ESHVDAANLLK
-373 PYFENSGIQFIGST
+373 PYFENSEIQFIGST

-395 LANSQ
+395 LANSP

-410 ILEPSIN
+410 IPEPSVD
-417 EAVNILMGLK
+417 EAVNILRGLK
-427 SRFEKFHGVTY
+427 SRFERFHGVTY

-471 AYLELNPDD
+471 AYLELYPNEQ
-480 SMTVTKNSI
+480 MTITKNSI

-494 KICKVEHLAD
+494 KVCKVEHLAD

-510 RLDTLYERIN
+510 HLDTLYERIN

-591 AVAKLIGSP
+591 TVAKLIGSP

-723 LILEKRIN
+723 LILEKRIK
-731 ELSERLKPNKIML
+731 ELSERLKPNKISL

-775 LKTKLMREILFGE
+775 LKSKLMREILFGK
-788 LKNGGNASVDIA
+788 LKNGGEAWADIA
-800 NGELIIT
+800 DGELIIT
-807 TTQPK
+807 SNPS
-812 NDKQQLC
+812 NDDNVSRT

>member
-1 MNNKIRIS
+1 MDNKIRIS
-9 PILLSATRECCAL
+9 PILLAATTECCSL

-39 IASNTYFADAL
+39 IASNAYFSDAL
-50 FRYRARVETVVDTL
+50 RRYGARSESITDAL
-64 KGYLENIETVPADE
+64 KIYMDDLETVPKGE
-78 HLELHISVYLDKVRK
+78 KFELHISVYLDIVRK
-93 EMRELAGAEVL
+93 EMRELAGQEVL
-104 DVPHLIRVI
+104 DAPHLIQVI

-118 MHAYHALSEAMRS
+118 MYACYALTQALHSS
-131 TDPSDQDLF
+131 NPSDEDLF
-140 LKLLER
+140 LKLLKR
-146 SCPFNNSFDD
+146 SCAFNNSFDD
-156 EEDEQT
+156 EDDELSL
-162 QCREFICV
+162 CSDYIRV
-170 FGDEECIGMPIEL
+170 FGDAECIDTPIEIVSD
-183 ALTNEVIDDDDDVD
+183 NEAIDDDDDD
-197 AEEDGGDD
+197 EEY
-205 DDDENYDRY
+205 ENYEYEFPLSD
-214 FGHAAPYTDEQSL
+214 GQSSL
-227 LLGSNEISWRDYVKP
+227 SGSEEISWRNYVKV
-242 IKFDPKKQNPLI
+242 IQFDPQKHNPLI
-254 GREAEIARTLQVLC
+254 GREAEIARTMQVLC

-281 GVGKTAIIYGLVEM
+281 GVGKTAIIYGIADMLSHNKAPKR
-295 INHDKVPDRL
+295 IL
-305 IGTEI
+305 GTTI

-334 VMDGLVK
+334 VMDGILK

-362 DSHVDAANLLK
+362 ESHVDAANLLK
-373 PYFENSGIQFIGST
+373 PYFENSEIQFIGST

-395 LANSQ
+395 LANSP

-410 ILEPSIN
+410 IPEPSVD
-417 EAVNILMGLK
+417 EAINILRGLK
-427 SRFEKFHGVTY
+427 SRFERFHGVTY

-471 AYLELNPDD
+471 AYLELYPNEQ
-480 SMTVTKNSI
+480 MTITKNSI

-494 KICKVEHLAD
+494 KVCKVEHLAD

-510 RLDTLYERIN
+510 HLDTLYERIN

-591 AVAKLIGSP
+591 TVAKLIGSP

-731 ELSERLKPNKIML
+731 ELSERLKPNKISL
-744 SISSQCR
+744 YKGKECVEKNIPEAEAVQK
-751 EWLLDK
+751 LLDFIEK
-757 GFTPEYGAR
+757 
-766 ELDRVISHS
+766 
-775 LKTKLMREILFGE
+775 
-788 LKNGGNASVDIA
+788 DI
-800 NGELIIT
+800 
-807 TTQPK
+807 
-812 NDKQQLC
+812 

>member
-1 MNNKIRIS
+1 MDNKIRIS
-9 PILLSATRECCAL
+9 PILLAATTECCTL

-39 IASNTYFADAL
+39 IASNAYFSDAL
-50 FRYRARVETVVDTL
+50 RRYGARSESITDAL
-64 KGYLENIETVPADE
+64 KIYIDDLETVPKGE
-78 HLELHISVYLDKVRK
+78 KFELHISVYLDMVRK
-93 EMRELAGAEVL
+93 EMRELAGQEVL
-104 DVPHLIRVI
+104 DAPHLIQVI

-118 MHAYHALSEAMRS
+118 MYACYALTQALHSS
-131 TDPSDQDLF
+131 NPSDEDLF
-140 LKLLER
+140 LKLLKR
-146 SCPFNNSFDD
+146 SCAFNNSFDD
-156 EEDEQT
+156 EDDELSL
-162 QCREFICV
+162 CSDYIRV
-170 FGDEECIGMPIEL
+170 FGDAECIDTPIEIVSD
-183 ALTNEVIDDDDDVD
+183 NEAIDDDDDD
-197 AEEDGGDD
+197 EEY
-205 DDDENYDRY
+205 ENYEYEFPLSD
-214 FGHAAPYTDEQSL
+214 GQSSL
-227 LLGSNEISWRDYVKP
+227 SGSEEISWRNYVKV
-242 IKFDPKKQNPLI
+242 IQFDPQKHNPLI

-281 GVGKTAIIYGLVEM
+281 GVGKTAIIYGIADMLSHNKAPKR
-295 INHDKVPDRL
+295 IL
-305 IGTEI
+305 GTTI

-334 VMDGLVK
+334 VMDGILK

-362 DSHVDAANLLK
+362 ESHVDAANLLK
-373 PYFENSGIQFIGST
+373 PYFENSEIQFIGST
-387 TFADYKRS
+387 TFADFKRS
-395 LANSQ
+395 LANSP

-410 ILEPSIN
+410 IPEPSVD
-417 EAVNILMGLK
+417 EAINILRGLK

-471 AYLELNPDD
+471 AYLELYPDEQ
-480 SMTVTKNSI
+480 MTVTKNSI

-494 KICKVEHLAD
+494 KVCKVEHLAD

-510 RLDTLYERIN
+510 HLDTLYERIN

-591 AVAKLIGSP
+591 TVAKLIGSP

-723 LILEKRIN
+723 LILEKRIK
-731 ELSERLKPNKIML
+731 ELSERLKPNKITL

-751 EWLLDK
+751 EWLLNK

-775 LKTKLMREILFGE
+775 LKSKLMREILFGK
-788 LKNGGNASVDIA
+788 LKNGGNAWADIA
-800 NGELIIT
+800 DGELIIT
-807 TTQPK
+807 SNPS
-812 NDKQQLC
+812 NDDNVSRT

>member
-1 MNNKIRIS
+1 MDNKIRIS
-9 PILLSATRECCAL
+9 PILLAATTECCSL

-39 IASNTYFADAL
+39 IASNAYFSDAL
-50 FRYRARVETVVDTL
+50 RRYGARSESITDAL
-64 KGYLENIETVPADE
+64 KIYIDDLETVPKGE
-78 HLELHISVYLDKVRK
+78 KFELHISVYLDIVRK
-93 EMRELAGAEVL
+93 EMRELAGQEVL
-104 DVPHLIRVI
+104 DAPHLIQVI

-118 MHAYHALSEAMRS
+118 MYACYALTQALHSS
-131 TDPSDQDLF
+131 NPSDEDLF
-140 LKLLER
+140 LKLLKR
-146 SCPFNNSFDD
+146 SCAFNNSFDD
-156 EEDEQT
+156 EDDELSL
-162 QCREFICV
+162 CSDYIRV
-170 FGDEECIGMPIEL
+170 FGDAECIDTPIEIVSD
-183 ALTNEVIDDDDDVD
+183 NEAIDDDDD
-197 AEEDGGDD
+197 
-205 DDDENYDRY
+205 DDEEYENYEY
-214 FGHAAPYTDEQSL
+214 EFPLSGGQSSL
-227 LLGSNEISWRDYVKP
+227 SGSEEISWRNYVKV
-242 IKFDPKKQNPLI
+242 IQFDPQKHNPLI

-281 GVGKTAIIYGLVEM
+281 GVGKTAIIYGIADMLSHNKAPKR
-295 INHDKVPDRL
+295 IL
-305 IGTEI
+305 GTTI

-334 VMDGLVK
+334 VMDGILK

-362 DSHVDAANLLK
+362 ESHVDAANLLK
-373 PYFENSGIQFIGST
+373 PYFENSEIQFIGST

-395 LANSQ
+395 LANSP

-410 ILEPSIN
+410 IPEPSVD
-417 EAVNILMGLK
+417 EAINILRGLK
-427 SRFEKFHGVTY
+427 SRFERFHGVTY

-471 AYLELNPDD
+471 AYLELYPNEQ
-480 SMTVTKNSI
+480 MTITKNSI

-494 KICKVEHLAD
+494 KVCKVEHLAD

-510 RLDTLYERIN
+510 HLDTLYERIN

-591 AVAKLIGSP
+591 TVAKLIGSP

-723 LILEKRIN
+723 LILEKRIK
-731 ELSERLKPNKIML
+731 ELSERLKPNKITL

-751 EWLLDK
+751 EWLLNK

-775 LKTKLMREILFGE
+775 LKSKLMHEILFGK
-788 LKNGGNASVDIA
+788 LKNGGKAWADIA
-800 NGELIIT
+800 DGELIIT
-807 TTQPK
+807 SNPS
-812 NDKQQLC
+812 NDENVSRT

>member
-1 MNNKIRIS
+1 MDNKIRIS
-9 PILLSATRECCAL
+9 PILLAATTECCSL

-39 IASNTYFADAL
+39 IASNAYFSDAL
-50 FRYRARVETVVDTL
+50 RRYGARSESITDAL
-64 KGYLENIETVPADE
+64 KIYMDDLETVPKGE
-78 HLELHISVYLDKVRK
+78 KFELHISVYLDMVRK
-93 EMRELAGAEVL
+93 EMRELAGQEVL
-104 DVPHLIRVI
+104 DAPHLIQVI

-118 MHAYHALSEAMRS
+118 MYACYALTQALHSS
-131 TDPSDQDLF
+131 NPSDEDLF
-140 LKLLER
+140 LKLLKR
-146 SCPFNNSFDD
+146 SCAFNNSFDD
-156 EEDEQT
+156 EDDELSL
-162 QCREFICV
+162 CSDYIRV
-170 FGDEECIGMPIEL
+170 FGDAECIDTPIEIVSD
-183 ALTNEVIDDDDDVD
+183 NEAIDDDDD
-197 AEEDGGDD
+197 EEY
-205 DDDENYDRY
+205 ENYEYEFPLSD
-214 FGHAAPYTDEQSL
+214 GQSSL
-227 LLGSNEISWRDYVKP
+227 SGSEEISWRNYVKV
-242 IKFDPKKQNPLI
+242 IQFDPQKHNPLI

-281 GVGKTAIIYGLVEM
+281 GVGKTAIIYGIADMLSHNKAPKR
-295 INHDKVPDRL
+295 IL
-305 IGTEI
+305 GTTI

-334 VMDGLVK
+334 VMDGILK

-362 DSHVDAANLLK
+362 ESHVDAANLLK
-373 PYFENSGIQFIGST
+373 PYFENSEIQFIGST
-387 TFADYKRS
+387 TFADFKRS
-395 LANSQ
+395 LANSP

-410 ILEPSIN
+410 IPEPSVD
-417 EAVNILMGLK
+417 EAINILRGLK
-427 SRFEKFHGVTY
+427 SRFERFHGVTY

-471 AYLELNPDD
+471 AYLELYPDEQ
-480 SMTVTKNSI
+480 MTITKNNI

-494 KICKVEHLAD
+494 KVCKVEHLAD

-510 RLDTLYERIN
+510 HLDTLYERIN

-591 AVAKLIGSP
+591 TVAKLIGSP

-723 LILEKRIN
+723 LILEKRIK
-731 ELSERLKPNKIML
+731 ELSERLKPNKISL

-766 ELDRVISHS
+766 ELDRMISHS
-775 LKTKLMREILFGE
+775 LKSKLMREILFGK
-788 LKNGGNASVDIA
+788 LKNGGNACADIA
-800 NGELIIT
+800 DGELIIT
-807 TTQPK
+807 SNPT
-812 NDKQQLC
+812 NDDNVSRT